1 MAKSIENKVVSLELD
16 DSKFSSKVEGVLKNV
31 TRLKEG
37 MNFKTSTTGLDGI
50 TPAAQNAAKGMNGLA
65 SSVKTVNTTI
75 SNTSTSASAATSSVG
90 AVAKQTSTNFTMLGG
105 AASVALGNI
114 ASKAIMAGGSILSS
128 FTFGPILDG
137 FREYENQLNA
147 VQTIQANTFSKGE
160 TVSTINAA
168 LDELNQY
175 ADKTIY
181 SFSEMTKNIGMFTSA
196 GVGLKESVSS
206 IKGLSNVAAMS
217 GASSAQ
223 AATAMYQ
230 LSQALSTGVVKLQD
244 WNSIVNAGMGGEQ
257 FQESL
262 KRTARTYG
270 VAVDEIIEKKGSF
283 RNSLQDGWLTSEIM
297 IETLAQY
304 TGDLSKEQLLNA
316 GYTEEQTEEIMKL
329 AETAND
335 AATKVKTF
343 GQLMDTVAES
353 LGSGWASL
361 FRTFFGDFERA
372 RTLWTGVSDVVNGG
386 ISAFFD
392 ALQGILDRWD
402 ELGGWYEWWYAL
414 MDLWKAASKPIFAI
428 GEAVKDVFT
437 GDAGAAL
444 FEFSK
449 FLHHEIANWLIMS
462 DQMASDIGR
471 VFKMVAQLVQPVIK
485 ALLGFGVAIG
495 QVVVAAVKIGLI
507 LIGGLLKPILRI
519 GAKISEIVDVFVN
532 WFSQMSGGIDILG
545 TLGSVLDT
553 IVGWVQSLVDWFVQL
568 TSLAITPFFNGIRTV
583 IEAVLP
589 PIGQF
594 FGVLRDA
601 AKNVFGPLIDGL
613 TGLGGSF
620 DAFLNDTS
628 SPFGKITRIVQ
639 DWGVSFYKTM
649 EGVAKEI
656 GPKWTNKV
664 KAFGDSIKPITEN
677 LGKALGTAVDNS
689 SKAFSNFWANSKPG
703 LLMAWN
709 QTLKAVSDSFKAFGD
724 KLKEVGDI
732 ISGFFAPQL
741 SAIKTFGKTISD
753 SFKNIGA
760 GLNFSS
766 AFAGVGAGFKSMMDS
781 FGPLGELVNAVVD
794 LFVKMGAVLSDLK
807 DRIFAGASESGSLLN
822 KVIGGFVQSTKSAFD
837 AFGILGGVLVTVVK
851 AFTSLATAV
860 GRTIAT
866 LVKGLTSGIG
876 AIKEFAASS
885 TAFGSFK
892 NNIGNAL
899 NSTGDMI
906 KDFWKGLGASLQS
919 ISLSDILSG
928 ALLGGGLGMGFK
940 TLQNLLGGFQ
950 KITDSASGLMGK
962 ISGVFGEL
970 KTALSTLTEAIK
982 AKTLRDIA
990 VSILILV
997 GALFVLA
1004 MLPADRLIQGAVAIG
1019 VLAKILTTALTSLF
1033 SIKTDLKKMSALF
1046 GAIFML
1052 SSALVMLS
1060 VATAILGSMDTKT
1073 LGQGLVAI
1081 GLMIEGM
1088 TRVAKKM
1095 ASAGKTMTAGIA
1107 ALIGMAMAIN
1117 MLILPITILGLL
1129 PTGAVVQGLIAVGLL
1144 MAGIALFIKML
1155 DEHKDTLGQMAGT
1168 ALVLNQFAGAVA
1180 VLAGV
1185 VAVLGS
1191 LPTGN
1196 LVQGLVGLAVVAGII
1211 AAVMWVMSET
1221 MSKIPPTAIAG
1232 AFAMLVIA
1240 GAMLLTAKALEQI
1253 GAIPWDALLVAAYKM
1268 GMVLTGMIVA
1278 ANMASESVFGAG
1290 AILLLAVAFRLLADA
1305 MLVLGNMDALTIQ
1318 MALIAIGGAML
1329 VLLGAA
1335 AIAELVVPG
1344 LIALTLAIAAI
1355 GAIVLGVIGGIT
1367 LLVMAFT
1374 AFISVISLA
1383 GPAIGTG
1390 IVAIAS
1396 GIAAGAAIIAAASPA
1411 IQAALIGVA
1420 NAFKN
1425 AAPALGEALKAL
1437 VKAFGPALVEL
1448 IKVAGN
1454 AIRQLCK
1461 EVIRTLA
1468 KQGPGLITAVID
1480 FLNEL
1485 MEQLVENMPDFLVN
1499 IFTMFD
1505 MLMAAIDGYLPTF
1518 VEHLL
1523 SWLTSVLDFLQALV
1537 PMVLDLL
1544 WGLIAGI
1551 LNTLADNIQPMV
1563 NAGVNLINAWLTG
1576 MASMAAGIIDAAFNA
1591 LITFINAFS
1600 NAIDQRGP
1608 ELKAAVNKLI
1618 TSIKNF
1624 IFGDVNDVAGAIGSH
1639 AMTIGKNIIDGI
1651 ERGINSAKN
1660 AVLNT
1665 MKNLANSCLDTVKSY
1680 LGIHSP
1686 SRKFAEVAK
1695 FMMLGMSKGLG
1706 DNEDLVYRDL
1716 KDISEKILDTMDL
1729 NMDYAPVIKPT
1740 VDTSEIQGL
1749 RDLDL
1754 SGVHASVIGSSVQNG
1769 SQMQQEIRALRED
1782 LKNNQTPTV
1791 FNQYNTS
1798 PKALDLNE
1806 IYRQTERQIDRM
1818 KRM

>member
-37 MNFKTSTTGLDGI
+37 MNFKTATTGLDGI
-50 TPAAQNAAKGMNGLA
+50 NPAAQNAAKGMNGLA
-65 SSVKTVNTTI
+65 TSVKNINTTI
-75 SNTSTSASAATSSVG
+75 NGASSGATASTANIG

-114 ASKAIMAGGSILSS
+114 AAKAITAGGSMLSS
-128 FTFGPILDG
+128 FAFGPILDG

-160 TVSTINAA
+160 TVATINAA

-283 RNSLQDGWLTSEIM
+283 RNSLADGWLTSEIM

-343 GQLMDTVAES
+343 AQLMDTVAES

-372 RTLWTGVSDVVNGG
+372 KTLWTGVSDVVNGG

-392 ALQGILDRWD
+392 AMQGILDRWD

-414 MDLWKAASKPIFAI
+414 GDLWTAVSKPLIAI
-428 GEAVKDVFT
+428 GKAVKDVFT

-471 VFKMVAQLVQPVIK
+471 VFKMVAQIIWPVVK

-495 QVVVAAVKIGLI
+495 QVVVAAIKIGLI
-507 LIGGLLKPILRI
+507 LVGALVKPLLQVGG
-519 GAKISEIVDVFVN
+519 KISEIIDVFAN
-532 WFSQMSGGIDILG
+532 WFGQMTGGIDILG
-545 TLGSVLDT
+545 ALGSILNTV
-553 IVGWVQSLVDWFVQL
+553 VGWVQSLADWFVQL
-568 TSLAITPFFNGIRTV
+568 TSVAIAPFFNGIRTV
-583 IEAVLP
+583 VEAILP
-589 PIGQF
+589 PIGEF
-594 FGVLRDA
+594 FGVLKDA
-601 AKNVFGPLIDGL
+601 VKNVFGPLIGGL

-620 DAFLNDTS
+620 EAFLNDTS
-628 SPFGKITRIVQ
+628 SPFGKITRIVT
-639 DWGVSFYKTM
+639 DWGISFYKTM

-656 GPKWTNKV
+656 GPKWSAKV

-677 LGKALGTAVDNS
+677 LGKGLGTAVSNA
-689 SKAFSNFWANSKPG
+689 SKALGSFWEESKPG
-703 LLMAWN
+703 LLLAWN
-709 QTLKAVSDSFKAFGD
+709 ETIKSVSEAFKRFGE
-724 KLKEVGDI
+724 KIKEVGDI
-732 ISGFFAPQL
+732 IAGFFGPQID
-741 SAIKTFGKTISD
+741 AVKNFGQAVSD
-753 SFKNIGA
+753 GFKRIGE
-760 GLNFSS
+760 GLTFSS
-766 AFAGVGAGFKSMMDS
+766 AFSGISNGFMTMIDS
-781 FGPLGELVNAVVD
+781 FGPLGDLIEIVVD
-794 LFVKMGAVLSDLK
+794 LFGKLGQTLK
-807 DRIFAGASESGSLLN
+807 NIKDNILEGVSTSGSTLN
-822 KVIGGFVQSTKSAFD
+822 KVLGGFAQTVRSAFD
-837 AFGILGGVLVTVVK
+837 AFGILGAVLVSVAK
-851 AFTSLATAV
+851 GFTALATAAM
-860 GRTIAT
+860 TAIST
-866 LVKGLTSGIG
+866 LIGGLTSGLS
-876 AIKEFAASS
+876 AIKDFAASS
-885 TAFGSFK
+885 DAFASFK
-892 NNIGNAL
+892 KNIGTSLKNV
-899 NSTGDMI
+899 GDMI
-906 KDFWKGLGASLQS
+906 YGFWIGLGDSLKKM
-919 ISLSDILSG
+919 SLSDILSG
-928 ALLGGGLGMGFK
+928 ALLGGGLAMGFK

-950 KITDSASGLMGK
+950 SITDSASGLMGK

-970 KTALSTLTEAIK
+970 KTALSSLTEAIK

-997 GALFVLA
+997 GALFILA
-1004 MLPADRLIQGAVAIG
+1004 MLPADKLIQGAIAIG
-1019 VLAKILTTALTSLF
+1019 VLAKILTTALNSLF
-1033 SIKTDLKKMSALF
+1033 AIKTDLKKMSALF
-1046 GAIFML
+1046 GALFML
-1052 SSALVMLS
+1052 SGALLVLS
-1060 VATAILGSMDTKT
+1060 IAVAIMGSMDVKT
-1073 LGQGLVAI
+1073 LGQGLIAI
-1081 GLMIEGM
+1081 GLMVEGM
-1088 TRVAKKM
+1088 ARVVDKM
-1095 ASAGKTMTAGIA
+1095 ASKEKKMVSGVA
-1107 ALIGMAMAIN
+1107 ALLGMAVAIN
-1117 MLILPITILGLL
+1117 LLVAPVALLGLL
-1129 PTGAVVQGLIAVGLL
+1129 PTGVITQGLIAVGLL
-1144 MAGIALFIKML
+1144 MAGIAAFVKYI
-1155 DEHKDTLGQMAGT
+1155 DDSKDSLGQMVGT
-1168 ALVLNQFAGAVA
+1168 AVVLNQLAGAIA

-1185 VAVLGS
+1185 VALLGTI
-1191 LPTGN
+1191 PTGTLIQGILGMATVMVMMVLTVN
-1196 LVQGLVGLAVVAGII
+1196 NIEVKSLTGVFSLVIMAGAMLI
-1211 AAVMWVMSET
+1211 AAKALEEIASMSWGDYL
-1221 MSKIPPTAIAG
+1221 SAVFRLG
-1232 AFAMLVIA
+1232 LVIA
-1240 GAMLLTAKALEQI
+1240 GLVYAANSAEASLEGVGAVALLAGAVLLLAGALSIIGGMSMEQI
-1253 GAIPWDALLVAAYKM
+1253 G
-1268 GMVLTGMIVA
+1268 T
-1278 ANMASESVFGAG
+1278 
-1290 AILLLAVAFRLLADA
+1290 
-1305 MLVLGNMDALTIQ
+1305 
-1318 MALIAIGGAML
+1318 ALIGLAGGL
-1329 VLLGAA
+1329 LILLGAA
-1335 AIAELVVPG
+1335 AIAQFVTPG
-1344 LIALTLAIAAI
+1344 LLALALAIAAI
-1355 GAIVLGVIGGIT
+1355 GATVVGVLAGIT
-1367 LLVMAFT
+1367 ILVMAFT
-1374 AFISVISLA
+1374 AFISVISMA

-1390 IVAIAS
+1390 MVAIAS

-1411 IQAALIGVA
+1411 IEAALVGVA
-1420 NAFKN
+1420 NAVRN
-1425 AAPALGEALKAL
+1425 AAPALGKALKAMI
-1437 VKAFGPALVEL
+1437 KALGPALVEL
-1448 IKVAGN
+1448 IKVLGDGV
-1454 AIRQLCK
+1454 RQLAI
-1461 EVIRTLA
+1461 ELIRIITE
-1468 KQGPGLITAVID
+1468 QGPGLIGAALGLVVSLLD
-1480 FLNEL
+1480 
-1485 MEQLVENMPDFLVN
+1485 QLVDNLPTILTRLFEIL
-1499 IFTMFD
+1499 D
-1505 MLMAAIDGYLPTF
+1505 MVLAAIDGYLPTF
-1518 VEHLL
+1518 AAHLL
-1523 SWLTSVLDFLQALV
+1523 SWLTSILDFLQQLTPLV
-1537 PMVLDLL
+1537 LQFVLNLV
-1544 WGLIAGI
+1544 ISI
-1551 LNTLADNIQPMV
+1551 INTLAENIPQMV
-1563 NAGVNLINAWLTG
+1563 EAGVNLINAWLTG

-1608 ELKAAVNKLI
+1608 ELKAAVNKLVN
-1618 TSIKNF
+1618 SIKNF
-1624 IFGDVNDVAGAIGSH
+1624 IFGDINNVAGDIGSH
-1639 AMTIGKNIIDGI
+1639 AMSIGRNIIDGI
-1651 ERGINSAKN
+1651 KNGINNAKN
-1660 AVLNT
+1660 AVLNV
-1665 MKNLANSCLDTVKSY
+1665 MRNLASSCLDTVKSF

-1706 DNEDLVYRDL
+1706 DNEDMVYRDL
-1716 KDISEKILDTMDL
+1716 KDISEKILDTMDV

-1740 VDTSEIQGL
+1740 VDTSEIQSL
-1749 RDLDL
+1749 RDLEL

-1769 SQMQQEIRALRED
+1769 SQMQQEIRALREE

-1806 IYRQTERQIDRM
+1806 IYRQTERQIERM
-1818 KRM
+1818 KRI

>member
-37 MNFKTSTTGLDGI
+37 MNFKTATTGLDGI
-50 TPAAQNAAKGMNGLA
+50 NPAAQNAAKGMNGLA
-65 SSVKTVNTTI
+65 TSVKNVNTTI
-75 SNTSTSASAATSSVG
+75 NGASSGATAGTANIG

-114 ASKAIMAGGSILSS
+114 ASKAIMAGGSMLSS
-128 FTFGPILDG
+128 FAFGPILDG

-160 TVSTINAA
+160 TVATINAA

-283 RNSLQDGWLTSEIM
+283 RNSLADGWLTSEIM

-343 GQLMDTVAES
+343 AQLMDTVAES

-372 RTLWTGVSDVVNGG
+372 KTLWTGVSDVVNGG

-392 ALQGILDRWD
+392 AMQGILDRWD

-414 MDLWKAASKPIFAI
+414 GDLWKAVSKPLIAI
-428 GEAVKDVFT
+428 GKAVKDVFT

-471 VFKMVAQLVQPVIK
+471 IFKMVAQIIWPVVK
-485 ALLGFGVAIG
+485 ALFGFGAAIG
-495 QVVVAAVKIGLI
+495 QVVIAAIKIGLI
-507 LIGGLLKPILRI
+507 LVGALVKPLLQVGG
-519 GAKISEIVDVFVN
+519 KISDIVDVFAN
-532 WFSQMSGGIDILG
+532 WFSQMTGGTDILG
-545 TLGSVLDT
+545 ALGSVLST
-553 IVGWVQSLVDWFVQL
+553 VVGWVQSLADWFVQL
-568 TSLAITPFFNGIRTV
+568 TSLAIAPFFNGIRTV

-589 PIGQF
+589 PIGEF
-594 FGVLRDA
+594 FGVLKDA
-601 AKNVFGPLIDGL
+601 VKNVFGPLVEGL

-628 SPFGKITRIVQ
+628 SPFGKITRIIQ
-639 DWGVSFYKTM
+639 DWGISFYKSM

-656 GPKWTNKV
+656 GPKWSAKV

-677 LGKALGTAVDNS
+677 LGKGLGTAVSNA
-689 SKAFSNFWANSKPG
+689 SKALGSFWEESKPG
-703 LLMAWN
+703 LLLAWN
-709 QTLKAVSDSFKAFGD
+709 ETIKSVSEAFKRFGE
-724 KLKEVGDI
+724 KIKEVGDI
-732 ISGFFAPQL
+732 IAGFFGPQID
-741 SAIKTFGKTISD
+741 AVKNFGQAVGD
-753 SFKNIGA
+753 GFKRIGE
-760 GLNFSS
+760 GLTFSS
-766 AFAGVGAGFKSMMDS
+766 AFSGISNGFMTMIDS
-781 FGPLGELVNAVVD
+781 FGPLGDLIEIVVD
-794 LFVKMGAVLSDLK
+794 LFGKLGQTLK
-807 DRIFAGASESGSLLN
+807 NIKDNILEGVSTSGSTLN
-822 KVIGGFVQSTKSAFD
+822 KVLGGFAQTVRSAFD
-837 AFGILGGVLVTVVK
+837 AFGILGAVLVSVAK
-851 AFTSLATAV
+851 GFTALATAAM
-860 GRTIAT
+860 TAIST
-866 LVKGLTSGIG
+866 LIGGLTSGLG
-876 AIKEFAASS
+876 AIKDFAASS
-885 TAFGSFK
+885 DAFASFK
-892 NNIGNAL
+892 KNIGTSLKNV
-899 NSTGDMI
+899 GDMI
-906 KDFWKGLGASLQS
+906 YGFWIGLGDSLKKM
-919 ISLSDILSG
+919 SLSDILSG
-928 ALLGGGLGMGFK
+928 ALLGGGLAMGFK

-950 KITDSASGLMGK
+950 SITDSASGLMGK

-970 KTALSTLTEAIK
+970 KTALSSLTEAIK

-997 GALFVLA
+997 GALFILA
-1004 MLPADRLIQGAVAIG
+1004 MLPADKLIQGAIAIG
-1019 VLAKILTTALTSLF
+1019 VLAKILTTALSSLF
-1033 SIKTDLKKMSALF
+1033 AIKTDLKKMSALF
-1046 GAIFML
+1046 GALFML
-1052 SSALVMLS
+1052 SGALLVLS
-1060 VATAILGSMDTKT
+1060 IAVAIMGSMDVKT
-1073 LGQGLVAI
+1073 LGQGLIAI
-1081 GLMIEGM
+1081 GLMVEGM
-1088 TRVAKKM
+1088 ARVVDKM
-1095 ASAGKTMTAGIA
+1095 ASKEKKMVSGVA
-1107 ALIGMAMAIN
+1107 ALLGMAVAIN
-1117 MLILPITILGLL
+1117 LLVAPVALLGLL
-1129 PTGAVVQGLIAVGLL
+1129 PTGVITQGLIAVGLL
-1144 MAGIALFIKML
+1144 MAGIAAFVKYI
-1155 DEHKDTLGQMAGT
+1155 DDSKDSLGQMVGT
-1168 ALVLNQFAGAVA
+1168 AVVLNQLAGAIA

-1185 VAVLGS
+1185 VALLGTI
-1191 LPTGN
+1191 PTGT
-1196 LVQGLVGLAVVAGII
+1196 LIQGILGM
-1211 AAVMWVMSET
+1211 AAVMVMMVLTVNNIEVKSLT
-1221 MSKIPPTAIAG
+1221 GVFSLVIMAG
-1232 AFAMLVIA
+1232 AMLIAAKALEEIASMSWGDYLSAVFRLGLVIA
-1240 GAMLLTAKALEQI
+1240 GLVYAANSAEASLEGVGAVALLAGAVLLLAGALSIIGGMSMEQI
-1253 GAIPWDALLVAAYKM
+1253 GNALL
-1268 GMVLTGMIVA
+1268 GL
-1278 ANMASESVFGAG
+1278 AG
-1290 AILLLAVAFRLLADA
+1290 
-1305 MLVLGNMDALTIQ
+1305 G
-1318 MALIAIGGAML
+1318 LII
-1329 VLLGAA
+1329 LLGAA
-1335 AIAELVVPG
+1335 AIAQFVTPG
-1344 LIALTLAIAAI
+1344 LLALALAIAAI
-1355 GAIVLGVIGGIT
+1355 GATVVGVLAGIT
-1367 LLVMAFT
+1367 ILVMAFT
-1374 AFISVISLA
+1374 AFISVISMA

-1390 IVAIAS
+1390 MVAIAS

-1411 IQAALIGVA
+1411 IEAALVGVA
-1420 NAFKN
+1420 NAVRN
-1425 AAPALGEALKAL
+1425 AAPALGKALKAMI
-1437 VKAFGPALVEL
+1437 KALGPALVEL
-1448 IKVAGN
+1448 IKVLGDGV
-1454 AIRQLCK
+1454 RQLAI
-1461 EVIRTLA
+1461 ELIRIITE
-1468 KQGPGLITAVID
+1468 QGPGLIGAALGLVVSLLD
-1480 FLNEL
+1480 
-1485 MEQLVENMPDFLVN
+1485 QLVDNLPTILTRLFEIL
-1499 IFTMFD
+1499 D
-1505 MLMAAIDGYLPTF
+1505 MVLAAIDGYLPTF
-1518 VEHLL
+1518 AAHLL
-1523 SWLTSVLDFLQALV
+1523 SWLTSILDFLQQLTPLV
-1537 PMVLDLL
+1537 LQFVLNLV
-1544 WGLIAGI
+1544 ISI
-1551 LNTLADNIQPMV
+1551 INTLAENIPQMV
-1563 NAGVNLINAWLTG
+1563 EAGVNLINAWLTG

-1608 ELKAAVNKLI
+1608 ELKAAVSKLVN
-1618 TSIKNF
+1618 SIKNF
-1624 IFGDVNDVAGAIGSH
+1624 IFGDINNVAGDIGSH
-1639 AMTIGKNIIDGI
+1639 AMSIGRNIIDGI
-1651 ERGINSAKN
+1651 VNGINNAKN
-1660 AVLNT
+1660 AVINL
-1665 MKNLANSCLDTVKSY
+1665 MRNLASSCLDTVKSF

-1706 DNEDLVYRDL
+1706 DNEDMVYRDL
-1716 KDISEKILDTMDL
+1716 KDISEKILDTMDV

-1740 VDTSEIQGL
+1740 VDTSEIQSL
-1749 RDLDL
+1749 RDLEL

-1769 SQMQQEIRALRED
+1769 SQMQQEIRALREE

-1806 IYRQTERQIDRM
+1806 IYRQTERQIERM
-1818 KRM
+1818 KRI

>member
-37 MNFKTSTTGLDGI
+37 MNFKTATTGLDGI
-50 TPAAQNAAKGMNGLA
+50 NPAAQNAAKGMNGLA
-65 SSVKTVNTTI
+65 TSVKNVNTTI
-75 SNTSTSASAATSSVG
+75 TGASSGATAGTANIG

-114 ASKAIMAGGSILSS
+114 ASKAIMAGGSMLSS
-128 FTFGPILDG
+128 FAFGPILDG

-160 TVSTINAA
+160 TVATINAA

-283 RNSLQDGWLTSEIM
+283 RNSLADGWLTSEIM

-343 GQLMDTVAES
+343 AQLMDTVAES

-372 RTLWTGVSDVVNGG
+372 KTLWTGVSDVVNGG

-392 ALQGILDRWD
+392 AMQGILDRWD

-414 MDLWKAASKPIFAI
+414 GDLWKAVSKPLIAI
-428 GEAVKDVFT
+428 GKAVKDVFT

-471 VFKMVAQLVQPVIK
+471 IFKMVAQIIWPVVK

-495 QVVVAAVKIGLI
+495 QVVVAAIKIGLI
-507 LIGGLLKPILRI
+507 LVGALVKPLLQVGG
-519 GAKISEIVDVFVN
+519 KISEIIDVFAN
-532 WFSQMSGGIDILG
+532 WFGQMTGGIDILG
-545 TLGSVLDT
+545 ALGSILNTV
-553 IVGWVQSLVDWFVQL
+553 VGWVQSLADWFVQL
-568 TSLAITPFFNGIRTV
+568 TSVAIAPFFNGIRTV

-589 PIGQF
+589 PIGEF
-594 FGVLRDA
+594 FGVLKDA
-601 AKNVFGPLIDGL
+601 AKNVFGPLIGGL

-620 DAFLNDTS
+620 EAFLNDTS
-628 SPFGKITRIVQ
+628 SPFGKITRIVT
-639 DWGVSFYKTM
+639 DWGISFYKTM

-656 GPKWTNKV
+656 GPKWSAKV

-677 LGKALGTAVDNS
+677 LGKGLGTAVSNA
-689 SKAFSNFWANSKPG
+689 SKALGSFWEESKPG
-703 LLMAWN
+703 LLLAWN
-709 QTLKAVSDSFKAFGD
+709 ETIKSVSEAFKRFGE
-724 KLKEVGDI
+724 KIKEVGDI
-732 ISGFFAPQL
+732 IAGFFGPQID
-741 SAIKTFGKTISD
+741 AVKNFGQAVGD
-753 SFKNIGA
+753 GFKRIGE
-760 GLNFSS
+760 GLTFSS
-766 AFAGVGAGFKSMMDS
+766 AFSGISNGFMTMIDS
-781 FGPLGELVNAVVD
+781 FGPLGDLIEIVVD
-794 LFVKMGAVLSDLK
+794 LFGKLGQTLK
-807 DRIFAGASESGSLLN
+807 NIKDNILEGVSTSGSTLN
-822 KVIGGFVQSTKSAFD
+822 KVLGGFAQTVRSAFD
-837 AFGILGGVLVTVVK
+837 AFGILGAVLVSVAK
-851 AFTSLATAV
+851 GFTALATAAM
-860 GRTIAT
+860 TAIST
-866 LVKGLTSGIG
+866 LIGGLTSGLG
-876 AIKEFAASS
+876 AIKDFAASS
-885 TAFGSFK
+885 DAFASFK
-892 NNIGNAL
+892 KNIGTSLKNV
-899 NSTGDMI
+899 GDMI
-906 KDFWKGLGASLQS
+906 YGFWIGLGDSLKKM
-919 ISLSDILSG
+919 SLSDILSG
-928 ALLGGGLGMGFK
+928 ALLGGGLAMGFK

-950 KITDSASGLMGK
+950 SITDSASGLMGK

-970 KTALSTLTEAIK
+970 KTALSSLTEAIK

-997 GALFVLA
+997 GALFILA
-1004 MLPADRLIQGAVAIG
+1004 MLPADKLIQGAIAIG
-1019 VLAKILTTALTSLF
+1019 VLAKILTTALSSLF
-1033 SIKTDLKKMSALF
+1033 AIKTDLKKMSALF
-1046 GAIFML
+1046 GALFML
-1052 SSALVMLS
+1052 SGALLVLS
-1060 VATAILGSMDTKT
+1060 IAVAIMGSMDVKT
-1073 LGQGLVAI
+1073 LGQGLIAI
-1081 GLMIEGM
+1081 GLMVEGM
-1088 TRVAKKM
+1088 ARVVDKM
-1095 ASAGKTMTAGIA
+1095 ASKEKKMVSGVA
-1107 ALIGMAMAIN
+1107 ALLGMAVAIN
-1117 MLILPITILGLL
+1117 LLVAPVALLGLL
-1129 PTGAVVQGLIAVGLL
+1129 PTGVITQGLIAVGLL
-1144 MAGIALFIKML
+1144 MAGIAAFVKYI
-1155 DEHKDTLGQMAGT
+1155 DDSKDSLGQMVGT
-1168 ALVLNQFAGAVA
+1168 AVVLNQLAGAIA

-1185 VAVLGS
+1185 VALLGTI
-1191 LPTGN
+1191 PTGT
-1196 LVQGLVGLAVVAGII
+1196 LIQGILGM
-1211 AAVMWVMSET
+1211 AAVMVMMVLTVNNIEVKSLT
-1221 MSKIPPTAIAG
+1221 GVFSLVIMAG
-1232 AFAMLVIA
+1232 AMLIAAKALEEIASMSWGDYLSAVFRLGLVIA
-1240 GAMLLTAKALEQI
+1240 GLVYAANSAEASLEGVGAVALLAGAVLLLAGALSIIGGMSMEQI
-1253 GAIPWDALLVAAYKM
+1253 G
-1268 GMVLTGMIVA
+1268 
-1278 ANMASESVFGAG
+1278 N
-1290 AILLLAVAFRLLADA
+1290 
-1305 MLVLGNMDALTIQ
+1305 
-1318 MALIAIGGAML
+1318 ALIGLAGGL
-1329 VLLGAA
+1329 LILLGAA
-1335 AIAELVVPG
+1335 AIAQFVTPG
-1344 LIALTLAIAAI
+1344 LLALALAIAAI
-1355 GAIVLGVIGGIT
+1355 GATVVGVLAGIT
-1367 LLVMAFT
+1367 ILVMAFT
-1374 AFISVISLA
+1374 AFISVISMA

-1390 IVAIAS
+1390 MVAIAS

-1411 IQAALIGVA
+1411 IEAALVGVA
-1420 NAFKN
+1420 NAVRN
-1425 AAPALGEALKAL
+1425 AAPALGKALKAL
-1437 VKAFGPALVEL
+1437 VKAFGPALVEF
-1448 IKVAGN
+1448 IKVVGDGVT
-1454 AIRQLCK
+1454 QLAT
-1461 EVIRTLA
+1461 ELIELIWA
-1468 KQGPGLITAVID
+1468 KGPSLIAAVIGIL
-1480 FLNEL
+1480 LNL
-1485 MEQLVENMPDFLVN
+1485 LNQIQQAMPTILVRL
-1499 IFTMFD
+1499 FTILD
-1505 MLMAAIDGYLPTF
+1505 MVLTAIDGYLPTF
-1518 VEHLL
+1518 AAHLL
-1523 SWLTSVLDFLQALV
+1523 SWLTSILDFLQQLTPLV
-1537 PMVLDLL
+1537 LQFVLNLV
-1544 WGLIAGI
+1544 ISI
-1551 LNTLADNIQPMV
+1551 INTLAENIPQMV
-1563 NAGVNLINAWLTG
+1563 EAGVNLINAWLTG

-1608 ELKAAVNKLI
+1608 ELKAAVSKLVN
-1618 TSIKNF
+1618 SIKNF
-1624 IFGDVNDVAGAIGSH
+1624 IFGDINNVAGDIGSH
-1639 AMTIGKNIIDGI
+1639 AMSIGRNIIDGI
-1651 ERGINSAKN
+1651 VNGINNAKN
-1660 AVLNT
+1660 AVINL
-1665 MKNLANSCLDTVKSY
+1665 MRNLASSCLDTVKSF

-1706 DNEDLVYRDL
+1706 DNEDMVYRDL
-1716 KDISEKILDTMDL
+1716 KDISEKILDTMDV

-1740 VDTSEIQGL
+1740 VDTSEIQSL
-1749 RDLDL
+1749 RDLEL

-1769 SQMQQEIRALRED
+1769 SQMQQEIRALREE

-1806 IYRQTERQIDRM
+1806 IYRQTERQIERM
-1818 KRM
+1818 KRI

>member
-37 MNFKTSTTGLDGI
+37 MNFKTATTGLDGI
-50 TPAAQNAAKGMNGLA
+50 NPAAQNAAKGMNGLA
-65 SSVKTVNTTI
+65 TSVKNVNTTI
-75 SNTSTSASAATSSVG
+75 NGASSGATASTANIG

-114 ASKAIMAGGSILSS
+114 ASKAIMAGGSMLTS
-128 FTFGPILDG
+128 FAFGPILDG

-160 TVSTINAA
+160 TVATINAA

-283 RNSLQDGWLTSEIM
+283 RNSLADGWLTSEIM

-316 GYTEEQTEEIMKL
+316 GYTEAQTEEIMKL

-343 GQLMDTVAES
+343 SQLMDTVAES

-392 ALQGILDRWD
+392 AMQGILDRWD

-414 MDLWKAASKPIFAI
+414 GDLWTAVSKPLIAI
-428 GEAVKDVFT
+428 GKAVKDVFT

-471 VFKMVAQLVQPVIK
+471 VFKMVAQIIWPVVK

-495 QVVVAAVKIGLI
+495 QVVVAAIKIGLI
-507 LIGGLLKPILRI
+507 LVGALVKPLLQVGG
-519 GAKISEIVDVFVN
+519 KISEIIDVFAN
-532 WFSQMSGGIDILG
+532 WFGQMTGGIDILG
-545 TLGSVLDT
+545 ALGSILNTV
-553 IVGWVQSLVDWFVQL
+553 VGWVQSLADWFVQL
-568 TSLAITPFFNGIRTV
+568 TSVAIAPFFNGIRTV
-583 IEAVLP
+583 VEAILP
-589 PIGQF
+589 PIGEF
-594 FGVLRDA
+594 FGVLKDA
-601 AKNVFGPLIDGL
+601 VKNVFGPLIGGL

-620 DAFLNDTS
+620 DAFLNDTA
-628 SPFGKITRIVQ
+628 SPFGKITRIVT
-639 DWGVSFYKTM
+639 DWGTSFYKTM

-656 GPKWTNKV
+656 GPKWSAKA
-664 KAFGDSIKPITEN
+664 KAFGESIKPITETFGKS
-677 LGKALGTAVDNS
+677 LGVSIGNASKALGS
-689 SKAFSNFWANSKPG
+689 FWEESKPG
-703 LLMAWN
+703 LLLAWN
-709 QTLKAVSDSFKAFGD
+709 ETIKSVSEAFKRFGE
-724 KLKEVGDI
+724 KIKEVGDI
-732 ISGFFAPQL
+732 IAGFFGPQID
-741 SAIKTFGKTISD
+741 AVKNFGQAVGD
-753 SFKNIGA
+753 GFKRIGE
-760 GLNFSS
+760 GLTFSS
-766 AFAGVGAGFKSMMDS
+766 AFSGISNGFMTMIDS
-781 FGPLGELVNAVVD
+781 FGPLGDLIEIVVD
-794 LFVKMGAVLSDLK
+794 LFGKLGQTLK
-807 DRIFAGASESGSLLN
+807 NIKDNILEGVSTSGSTLN
-822 KVIGGFVQSTKSAFD
+822 KVLGGFAQTVRSAFD
-837 AFGILGGVLVTVVK
+837 AFGILGAVLVSVAK
-851 AFTSLATAV
+851 GFTALATAAM
-860 GRTIAT
+860 TAIST
-866 LVKGLTSGIG
+866 LIGGLTSGLG
-876 AIKEFAASS
+876 AIKDFAASS
-885 TAFGSFK
+885 DAFASFK
-892 NNIGNAL
+892 KNIGTSLKNV
-899 NSTGDMI
+899 GDMI
-906 KDFWKGLGASLQS
+906 YGFWIGLGDSLKKM
-919 ISLSDILSG
+919 SLSDILSG
-928 ALLGGGLGMGFK
+928 ALLGGGLAMGFK

-950 KITDSASGLMGK
+950 SITDSASGLMGK

-970 KTALSTLTEAIK
+970 KTALSSLTEAIK

-997 GALFVLA
+997 GALFILA
-1004 MLPADRLIQGAVAIG
+1004 MLPADKLIQGAIAIG
-1019 VLAKILTTALTSLF
+1019 VLAKILTTALNSLF
-1033 SIKTDLKKMSALF
+1033 AIKTDLKKMSALF
-1046 GAIFML
+1046 GALFML
-1052 SSALVMLS
+1052 SGALLVLS
-1060 VATAILGSMDTKT
+1060 IAVAIMGSMDVKT
-1073 LGQGLVAI
+1073 LGQGLIAI
-1081 GLMIEGM
+1081 GLMVEGM
-1088 TRVAKKM
+1088 ARVVDKM
-1095 ASAGKTMTAGIA
+1095 ASKEKKMVSGVA
-1107 ALIGMAMAIN
+1107 ALLGMAVAIN
-1117 MLILPITILGLL
+1117 LLVAPVALLGLL
-1129 PTGAVVQGLIAVGLL
+1129 PTGVITQGLIAVGLL
-1144 MAGIALFIKML
+1144 MAGIAAFVKYI
-1155 DEHKDTLGQMAGT
+1155 DDSKDSLGQMVGT
-1168 ALVLNQFAGAVA
+1168 AVVLNQLAGAIA

-1185 VAVLGS
+1185 VALLGTIPTDNLIQGILGMASVMAIMVLSVNNIEVES
-1191 LPTGN
+1191 LTGVFS
-1196 LVQGLVGLAVVAGII
+1196 LVIMAGAMLIAAKALKEIASMSWGDYLSAVVRLG
-1211 AAVMWVMSET
+1211 
-1221 MSKIPPTAIAG
+1221 
-1232 AFAMLVIA
+1232 LVIA
-1240 GAMLLTAKALEQI
+1240 GLVYAANSAEASLEGVGAVALLAGAVLLLAGALSIIGGMSMEQI
-1253 GAIPWDALLVAAYKM
+1253 G
-1268 GMVLTGMIVA
+1268 
-1278 ANMASESVFGAG
+1278 N
-1290 AILLLAVAFRLLADA
+1290 
-1305 MLVLGNMDALTIQ
+1305 
-1318 MALIAIGGAML
+1318 ALIGLAGGL
-1329 VLLGAA
+1329 LILLGAA
-1335 AIAELVVPG
+1335 AIAEYVAPG
-1344 LIALTLAIAAI
+1344 LLALALAIAAI
-1355 GAIVLGVIGGIT
+1355 GATVIGVLAGIT
-1367 LLVMAFT
+1367 ILVMAFT
-1374 AFISVISLA
+1374 AFISVISMA

-1390 IVAIAS
+1390 MVAIAS

-1411 IQAALIGVA
+1411 IEAALVGVA
-1420 NAFKN
+1420 NAVRN
-1425 AAPALGEALKAL
+1425 AAPALGKALKAL
-1437 VKAFGPALVEL
+1437 VKAFGPALVEF
-1448 IKVAGN
+1448 IKVVGDGVT
-1454 AIRQLCK
+1454 QLAT
-1461 EVIRTLA
+1461 ELIELIWA
-1468 KQGPGLITAVID
+1468 KGPSLIAAVIGIL
-1480 FLNEL
+1480 LNL
-1485 MEQLVENMPDFLVN
+1485 LDQIQQAMPTILVRL
-1499 IFTMFD
+1499 FTILD
-1505 MLMAAIDGYLPTF
+1505 MVLAAIDGYLPTF
-1518 VEHLL
+1518 AAHLL
-1523 SWLTSVLDFLQALV
+1523 SWLTSILDFLQQLTPLV
-1537 PMVLDLL
+1537 LQFVLNLV
-1544 WGLIAGI
+1544 ISI
-1551 LNTLADNIQPMV
+1551 INTLAENIPQMV
-1563 NAGVNLINAWLTG
+1563 TAGVNLINAWLTG

-1608 ELKAAVNKLI
+1608 ELKAAVSKLI

-1624 IFGDVNDVAGAIGSH
+1624 IFGDVNAVAGDIGSH
-1639 AMTIGKNIIDGI
+1639 AMSIGHNIIDGI
-1651 ERGINSAKN
+1651 KNGINNAKN
-1660 AVLNT
+1660 AVLNV
-1665 MKNLANSCLDTVKSY
+1665 MRNLASSCLDTVKSF

-1706 DNEDLVYRDL
+1706 DNEDMVYRDL
-1716 KDISEKILDTMDL
+1716 KDISEKILDTMDV

-1740 VDTSEIQGL
+1740 VDTSEIQSL
-1749 RDLDL
+1749 RDLEL

-1769 SQMQQEIRALRED
+1769 SQMQQEIRALREE

-1806 IYRQTERQIDRM
+1806 IYRQTERQIERM
-1818 KRM
+1818 KRI

>member
-37 MNFKTSTTGLDGI
+37 MNFKTATTGLDGI
-50 TPAAQNAAKGMNGLA
+50 NPAAQNAAKGMNGLA
-65 SSVKTVNTTI
+65 TSVKNVNTTI
-75 SNTSTSASAATSSVG
+75 TGASSGATASTANIG

-114 ASKAIMAGGSILSS
+114 ASKAIMAGGSMLTS
-128 FTFGPILDG
+128 FAFGPILDG

-160 TVSTINAA
+160 TVATINAA

-270 VAVDEIIEKKGSF
+270 VAVDEIIEAKGSF
-283 RNSLQDGWLTSEIM
+283 RNSLADGWLTSEIM

-316 GYTEEQTEEIMKL
+316 GYTEEQTEQIMKL

-343 GQLMDTVAES
+343 SQLMDTVAES

-392 ALQGILDRWD
+392 AMQGILDRWD

-414 MDLWKAASKPIFAI
+414 GDLWTAVSKPLIAI
-428 GEAVKDVFT
+428 GKAVKDVFT

-444 FEFSK
+444 FQFSK

-471 VFKMVAQLVQPVIK
+471 IFKMVAQIIWPVVK
-485 ALLGFGVAIG
+485 ALFGFGVAIG
-495 QVVVAAVKIGLI
+495 QVVVAAIKIGLI
-507 LIGGLLKPILRI
+507 LVGALVKPLLQVGG
-519 GAKISEIVDVFVN
+519 KISEIIDVFAN
-532 WFSQMSGGIDILG
+532 WFGQMTGGIDILG
-545 TLGSVLDT
+545 ALGSILSTV
-553 IVGWVQSLVDWFVQL
+553 VGWVQSLADWFVQL
-568 TSLAITPFFNGIRTV
+568 TSVAIAPFFNGIRTV

-589 PIGQF
+589 PIGEF
-594 FGVLRDA
+594 FGVLKDA
-601 AKNVFGPLIDGL
+601 AKNVFGPLIGGL

-620 DAFLNDTS
+620 EAFLNDTS
-628 SPFGKITRIVQ
+628 SPFGKITKIVQ
-639 DWGVSFYKTM
+639 DWGVSFYKSM

-656 GPKWTNKV
+656 GPKWSAKV

-677 LGKALGTAVDNS
+677 LGKGLGTAVQNA
-689 SKAFSNFWANSKPG
+689 SKALGAFWEESKPG
-703 LLMAWN
+703 LLLAWN
-709 QTLKAVSDSFKAFGD
+709 ETIKSVSEAFKRFGE
-724 KLKEVGDI
+724 KIKEVGDVI
-732 ISGFFAPQL
+732 ADFFGPQIDAVKNFGQAVGDGF
-741 SAIKTFGKTISD
+741 KR
-753 SFKNIGA
+753 IGE
-760 GLNFSS
+760 GLTFSS
-766 AFAGVGAGFKSMMDS
+766 AFSGISNGFMMMIDS
-781 FGPLGELVNAVVD
+781 FGPLGDLIEIIVD
-794 LFVKMGAVLSDLK
+794 LFGKLGQTLK
-807 DRIFAGASESGSLLN
+807 NIKDNILEGVSTSGSTLN
-822 KVIGGFVQSTKSAFD
+822 KVLGGFAQTVRSAFD
-837 AFGILGGVLVTVVK
+837 AFGILGAVLVSVAK
-851 AFTSLATAV
+851 GFTALATAAM
-860 GRTIAT
+860 TAIST
-866 LVKGLTSGIG
+866 LIGGLTSGLG
-876 AIKEFAASS
+876 AIKDFAASS
-885 TAFGSFK
+885 DAFASFK
-892 NNIGNAL
+892 KNIGTSLKNV
-899 NSTGDMI
+899 GDMI
-906 KDFWKGLGASLQS
+906 YGFWIGLGDSLKKM
-919 ISLSDILSG
+919 SLSDILSG
-928 ALLGGGLGMGFK
+928 ALLGGGLAMGFK

-950 KITDSASGLMGK
+950 SITDSASGLMGK

-970 KTALSTLTEAIK
+970 KTALSSLTEAIK

-997 GALFVLA
+997 GALFILA
-1004 MLPADRLIQGAVAIG
+1004 MLPADKLIQGAIAIG
-1019 VLAKILTTALTSLF
+1019 VLAKILTTALSSLF
-1033 SIKTDLKKMSALF
+1033 AIKTDLKKMSALF
-1046 GAIFML
+1046 GALFML
-1052 SSALVMLS
+1052 SGALLVLS
-1060 VATAILGSMDTKT
+1060 IAVAIMGSMDVKT
-1073 LGQGLVAI
+1073 LGQGLIAI
-1081 GLMIEGM
+1081 GLMVEGM
-1088 TRVAKKM
+1088 ARVVDKLASKEKKM
-1095 ASAGKTMTAGIA
+1095 VSGVA
-1107 ALIGMAMAIN
+1107 ALLGMAVAIN
-1117 MLILPITILGLL
+1117 LLVAPVALLGLL
-1129 PTGAVVQGLIAVGLL
+1129 PTGVITQGLIAVGLL
-1144 MAGIALFIKML
+1144 MAGIAAFVKYI
-1155 DEHKDTLGQMAGT
+1155 DDSKDSLGQMVGT
-1168 ALVLNQFAGAVA
+1168 AVVLNQLAGAIA

-1185 VAVLGS
+1185 VALLGTI
-1191 LPTGN
+1191 PTGT
-1196 LVQGLVGLAVVAGII
+1196 LIQGILGM
-1211 AAVMWVMSET
+1211 AAVMVMMVLTVNNIEVKSLT
-1221 MSKIPPTAIAG
+1221 GVFSLVIMAG
-1232 AFAMLVIA
+1232 AMLIAAKALEEIASMSWGDYLSAVFRLGLVIA
-1240 GAMLLTAKALEQI
+1240 GLVYAANSAEASLEGVGAVALLAGAVLLLAGALSIIGGMSMEQI
-1253 GAIPWDALLVAAYKM
+1253 GNALL
-1268 GMVLTGMIVA
+1268 GL
-1278 ANMASESVFGAG
+1278 AG
-1290 AILLLAVAFRLLADA
+1290 
-1305 MLVLGNMDALTIQ
+1305 G
-1318 MALIAIGGAML
+1318 LII
-1329 VLLGAA
+1329 LLGAA
-1335 AIAELVVPG
+1335 AIAQFVTPG
-1344 LIALTLAIAAI
+1344 LLALALAIAAI
-1355 GAIVLGVIGGIT
+1355 GATVVGVLAGIT
-1367 LLVMAFT
+1367 ILVMAFT
-1374 AFISVISLA
+1374 AFISVISMA

-1390 IVAIAS
+1390 MVAIAS

-1411 IQAALIGVA
+1411 IEAALVGVA
-1420 NAFKN
+1420 NAVRN
-1425 AAPALGEALKAL
+1425 AAPALGKALKAL
-1437 VKAFGPALVEL
+1437 VKAFGPALVEF
-1448 IKVAGN
+1448 IKVVGDGVT
-1454 AIRQLCK
+1454 QLAT
-1461 EVIRTLA
+1461 ELIELIWA
-1468 KQGPGLITAVID
+1468 KGPSLIAAVIGIL
-1480 FLNEL
+1480 LNL
-1485 MEQLVENMPDFLVN
+1485 LNQIQQAMPTILVRL
-1499 IFTMFD
+1499 FTILD
-1505 MLMAAIDGYLPTF
+1505 MVLTAIDGYLPTF
-1518 VEHLL
+1518 AAHLL
-1523 SWLTSVLDFLQALV
+1523 SWLTSILDFLQQLTPLV
-1537 PMVLDLL
+1537 LQFVLNLV
-1544 WGLIAGI
+1544 ISI
-1551 LNTLADNIQPMV
+1551 INTLAENIPQMV
-1563 NAGVNLINAWLTG
+1563 TAGVNLINAWLTG

-1608 ELKAAVNKLI
+1608 ELKAAVSKLI

-1624 IFGDVNDVAGAIGSH
+1624 IFGDVNAVAGDIGSH
-1639 AMTIGKNIIDGI
+1639 AMSIGTNIIDGI
-1651 ERGINSAKN
+1651 KRGINGAKD

-1665 MKNLANSCLDTVKSY
+1665 MRNLASSCLDTVKSF

-1706 DNEDLVYRDL
+1706 DNEDMVYRDL
-1716 KDISEKILDTMDL
+1716 KDISDKILDTMDV

-1740 VDTSEIQGL
+1740 VDTSEIQSL
-1749 RDLDL
+1749 RDLEL

-1769 SQMQQEIRALRED
+1769 SQMQQEIRALREE

>member
-37 MNFKTSTTGLDGI
+37 MNFKTATTGLDGI
-50 TPAAQNAAKGMNGLA
+50 NPAAQNAAKGMNGLA
-65 SSVKTVNTTI
+65 TSVKNVNTTI
-75 SNTSTSASAATSSVG
+75 TGASSGATAGTANIG

-114 ASKAIMAGGSILSS
+114 ASKAIMAGGSMLSS
-128 FTFGPILDG
+128 FAFGPILDG

-160 TVSTINAA
+160 TVATINAA

-283 RNSLQDGWLTSEIM
+283 RNSLADGWLTSEIM

-343 GQLMDTVAES
+343 AQLMDTVAES

-372 RTLWTGVSDVVNGG
+372 KTLWTGVSDVVNGG

-392 ALQGILDRWD
+392 AMQGILDRWD
-402 ELGGWYEWWYAL
+402 ALGGWYEWWYAL

-437 GDAGAAL
+437 GDAGGAL
-444 FEFSK
+444 FAFSK

-471 VFKMVAQLVQPVIK
+471 IFKMVAQIIWPVVK

-495 QVVVAAVKIGLI
+495 QVVVAAIKIGLI
-507 LIGGLLKPILRI
+507 LVGALVKPLLQVGG
-519 GAKISEIVDVFVN
+519 KISEIIDVFAN
-532 WFSQMSGGIDILG
+532 WFGQMTGGIDILG
-545 TLGSVLDT
+545 ALGSILNTV
-553 IVGWVQSLVDWFVQL
+553 VGWVQSLADWFVQL
-568 TSLAITPFFNGIRTV
+568 TSVAIAPFFNGIRTV

-589 PIGQF
+589 PIGEF
-594 FGVLRDA
+594 FGVLKDA
-601 AKNVFGPLIDGL
+601 AKNVFGPLIGGL

-620 DAFLNDTS
+620 EAFLNDTS
-628 SPFGKITRIVQ
+628 SPFGKITRIVT
-639 DWGVSFYKTM
+639 DWGISFYKTM

-656 GPKWTNKV
+656 GPKWSAKV

-677 LGKALGTAVDNS
+677 LGKGLGTAVSNA
-689 SKAFSNFWANSKPG
+689 SKALGSFWEESKPG
-703 LLMAWN
+703 LLLAWN
-709 QTLKAVSDSFKAFGD
+709 ETIKSVSEAFKRFGE
-724 KLKEVGDI
+724 KIKEVGDI
-732 ISGFFAPQL
+732 IAGFFGPQID
-741 SAIKTFGKTISD
+741 AVKNFGQAVGD
-753 SFKNIGA
+753 GFKRIGE
-760 GLNFSS
+760 GLTFSS
-766 AFAGVGAGFKSMMDS
+766 AFSGISNGFMTMIDS
-781 FGPLGELVNAVVD
+781 FGPLGDLIEIVVD
-794 LFVKMGAVLSDLK
+794 LFGKLGQTLK
-807 DRIFAGASESGSLLN
+807 NIKDNILEGVSTSGSTLN
-822 KVIGGFVQSTKSAFD
+822 KVLGGFAQTVRSAFD
-837 AFGILGGVLVTVVK
+837 AFGILGAVLVSVAK
-851 AFTSLATAV
+851 GFTALATAAM
-860 GRTIAT
+860 TAIST
-866 LVKGLTSGIG
+866 LIGGLTSGLG
-876 AIKEFAASS
+876 AIKDFAASS
-885 TAFGSFK
+885 DAFASFK
-892 NNIGNAL
+892 KNIGISLKNV
-899 NSTGDMI
+899 GDMI
-906 KDFWKGLGASLQS
+906 YGFWIGLGDSLKKM
-919 ISLSDILSG
+919 SLSDILSG
-928 ALLGGGLGMGFK
+928 ALLGGGLAMGFK

-950 KITDSASGLMGK
+950 SITDSASGLMGK

-970 KTALSTLTEAIK
+970 KTALSSLTEAIK

-997 GALFVLA
+997 GALFILA
-1004 MLPADRLIQGAVAIG
+1004 MLPADKLIQGAIAIG
-1019 VLAKILTTALTSLF
+1019 VLAKILTTALSSLF
-1033 SIKTDLKKMSALF
+1033 AIKTDLKKMSALF
-1046 GAIFML
+1046 GALFML
-1052 SSALVMLS
+1052 SGALLILS
-1060 VATAILGSMDTKT
+1060 IAVAIMGSMDVKT
-1073 LGQGLVAI
+1073 LGQGLIAI
-1081 GLMIEGM
+1081 GLMVEGM
-1088 TRVAKKM
+1088 ARVVDKM
-1095 ASAGKTMTAGIA
+1095 ASKEKKMVSGVA
-1107 ALIGMAMAIN
+1107 ALLGMAVAIN
-1117 MLILPITILGLL
+1117 LLVAPVALLGLL
-1129 PTGAVVQGLIAVGLL
+1129 PTGVITQGLIAVGLL
-1144 MAGIALFIKML
+1144 MAGIATFVKYI
-1155 DEHKDTLGQMAGT
+1155 DDSKDSLGQMVGT
-1168 ALVLNQFAGAVA
+1168 AVVLNQLAGAIA

-1185 VAVLGS
+1185 VALLGTI
-1191 LPTGN
+1191 PTGT
-1196 LVQGLVGLAVVAGII
+1196 LIQGILGM
-1211 AAVMWVMSET
+1211 AAVMVMMVLTVNNIEVKSLT
-1221 MSKIPPTAIAG
+1221 GVFSLVIMAG
-1232 AFAMLVIA
+1232 AMLIAAKALEEIASMSWGDYLSAVFRLGLVIA
-1240 GAMLLTAKALEQI
+1240 GLVYAANSAEASLEDVGAVALLAGAVLLLAGALSIIGGMSMEQI
-1253 GAIPWDALLVAAYKM
+1253 GNALL
-1268 GMVLTGMIVA
+1268 GLTG
-1278 ANMASESVFGAG
+1278 G
-1290 AILLLAVAFRLLADA
+1290 
-1305 MLVLGNMDALTIQ
+1305 
-1318 MALIAIGGAML
+1318 LII
-1329 VLLGAA
+1329 LLGAA
-1335 AIAELVVPG
+1335 AIAQFVTPG
-1344 LIALTLAIAAI
+1344 LLALALAIAAI
-1355 GAIVLGVIGGIT
+1355 GATVVGVLAGIT
-1367 LLVMAFT
+1367 ILVMAFT
-1374 AFISVISLA
+1374 AFISVISMA

-1390 IVAIAS
+1390 MVAIAS

-1411 IQAALIGVA
+1411 IEAALVGVA
-1420 NAFKN
+1420 NAVRN
-1425 AAPALGEALKAL
+1425 AAPALGKALKAMI
-1437 VKAFGPALVEL
+1437 KALGPALVEL
-1448 IKVAGN
+1448 IKVLGDGV
-1454 AIRQLCK
+1454 RQLAI
-1461 EVIRTLA
+1461 ELIRIITE
-1468 KQGPGLITAVID
+1468 QGPGLIGAALGLVVSLLD
-1480 FLNEL
+1480 
-1485 MEQLVENMPDFLVN
+1485 QLVDNLPTILTRLFEIL
-1499 IFTMFD
+1499 D
-1505 MLMAAIDGYLPTF
+1505 MVLAAIDGYLPTF
-1518 VEHLL
+1518 AAHLL
-1523 SWLTSVLDFLQALV
+1523 SWLTSILDFLQQLTPLV
-1537 PMVLDLL
+1537 LQFVLNLV
-1544 WGLIAGI
+1544 ISI
-1551 LNTLADNIQPMV
+1551 INTLAENIPQMV
-1563 NAGVNLINAWLTG
+1563 EAGVNLINAWLTG

-1608 ELKAAVNKLI
+1608 ELKAAVSKLVN
-1618 TSIKNF
+1618 SIKNF
-1624 IFGDVNDVAGAIGSH
+1624 IFGDINNVAGDIGSH
-1639 AMTIGKNIIDGI
+1639 AMSIGRNIIDGI
-1651 ERGINSAKN
+1651 VNGINNAKN
-1660 AVLNT
+1660 AVINL
-1665 MKNLANSCLDTVKSY
+1665 MRNLASSCLDTVKSF

-1706 DNEDLVYRDL
+1706 DNEDMVYRDL
-1716 KDISEKILDTMDL
+1716 KDISEKILDTMDV

-1740 VDTSEIQGL
+1740 VDTSEIQSL
-1749 RDLDL
+1749 RDLEL

-1769 SQMQQEIRALRED
+1769 SQMQQEIRALREE

-1806 IYRQTERQIDRM
+1806 IYRQTERQIERM
-1818 KRM
+1818 KRI

>member
-37 MNFKTSTTGLDGI
+37 MNFKTATTGLDGI
-50 TPAAQNAAKGMNGLA
+50 NPAAQNAAKGMNGLA
-65 SSVKTVNTTI
+65 SSVKNVNTTI
-75 SNTSTSASAATSSVG
+75 NGASSGATASTANVG

-114 ASKAIMAGGSILSS
+114 AAKAITAGGSMLSS
-128 FTFGPILDG
+128 FAFGPILDG

-160 TVSTINAA
+160 TVATINAA

-283 RNSLQDGWLTSEIM
+283 RNSLADGWLTSEIM

-343 GQLMDTVAES
+343 AQLMDTVAES

-372 RTLWTGVSDVVNGG
+372 KTLWTGVSDVVNGG

-392 ALQGILDRWD
+392 AMQGILDRWD

-414 MDLWKAASKPIFAI
+414 GDLWKAVSKPLIAI
-428 GEAVKDVFT
+428 GKAVKDVFT

-471 VFKMVAQLVQPVIK
+471 IFKMVAQIIWPVVK
-485 ALLGFGVAIG
+485 ALFGFGAAIG
-495 QVVVAAVKIGLI
+495 QVVVAAIKIGLI
-507 LIGGLLKPILRI
+507 LVGALVKPLLQVGG
-519 GAKISEIVDVFVN
+519 KISEIIDVFAN
-532 WFSQMSGGIDILG
+532 WFSQMTGGMDILG
-545 TLGSVLDT
+545 ALGSVLST
-553 IVGWVQSLVDWFVQL
+553 VVGWVQSLADWFVQL
-568 TSLAITPFFNGIRTV
+568 TSLAIAPFFNGIRTV
-583 IEAVLP
+583 VEAVLP
-589 PIGQF
+589 PIGEF
-594 FGVLRDA
+594 FGVLKDA
-601 AKNVFGPLIDGL
+601 VKNVFGPLVEGL

-628 SPFGKITRIVQ
+628 SPFGKITKIVQ
-639 DWGVSFYKTM
+639 DWGISFYKSM

-656 GPKWTNKV
+656 GPKWSAKV

-677 LGKALGTAVDNS
+677 LGKGLGTAVQNA
-689 SKAFSNFWANSKPG
+689 SKALGAFWEESKPG
-703 LLMAWN
+703 LLLAWN
-709 QTLKAVSDSFKAFGD
+709 ETIKSVSEAFKRFGE
-724 KLKEVGDI
+724 KIKEVGDI
-732 ISGFFAPQL
+732 IAGFFGPQID
-741 SAIKTFGKTISD
+741 AIKNFGQAVGD
-753 SFKNIGA
+753 SFKRIGE
-760 GLNFSS
+760 GFSFSS
-766 AFAGVGAGFKSMMDS
+766 AFSGISDGFMTMIDS
-781 FGPLGELVNAVVD
+781 FGPLGDLIEIVVELFGK
-794 LFVKMGAVLSDLK
+794 LGGALK
-807 DRIFAGASESGSLLN
+807 NIKDNIVGGVSTSGSMLN
-822 KVIGGFVQSTKSAFD
+822 KLLGGFAQTVRSAFD
-837 AFGILGGVLVTVVK
+837 AFGILGAVLVSVAK
-851 AFTSLATAV
+851 GFTALATAAM
-860 GRTIAT
+860 TAIST
-866 LVKGLTSGIG
+866 LIGGLTSGLG
-876 AIKEFAASS
+876 AIKDFAASS
-885 TAFGSFK
+885 DAFGSFK
-892 NNIGNAL
+892 KNIGTAL
-899 NSTGDMI
+899 SNVGYMI
-906 KDFWKGLGASLQS
+906 HDFWIGLGDSLKS
-919 ISLSDILSG
+919 MSLSDILTG

-950 KITDSASGLMGK
+950 SITDSASGLMGK

-997 GALFVLA
+997 GALFILA
-1004 MLPADRLIQGAVAIG
+1004 MLPADKLIQGAIAIG
-1019 VLAKILTTALTSLF
+1019 VLAKILTTALASLF
-1033 SIKTDLKKMSALF
+1033 AIKTDLKKMSALF
-1046 GAIFML
+1046 GALFML
-1052 SSALVMLS
+1052 SGALLVLS
-1060 VATAILGSMDTKT
+1060 IAVAIMGSMDVKT

-1088 TRVAKKM
+1088 KRVVDKLASSEKKM
-1095 ASAGKTMTAGIA
+1095 VSGVA
-1107 ALIGMAMAIN
+1107 ALLGMAIAIN
-1117 MLILPITILGLL
+1117 LLVAPVALLGLL
-1129 PTGAVVQGLIAVGLL
+1129 PTGTLIQGLVAVGLL
-1144 MAGIALFIKML
+1144 MAGIAAFVKYI
-1155 DEHKDTLGQMAGT
+1155 DDSKDSLGQMVGT
-1168 ALVLNQFAGAVA
+1168 AVVLNQLAGAIA

-1185 VAVLGS
+1185 VALLGMI
-1191 LPTGN
+1191 PTGT
-1196 LVQGLVGLAVVAGII
+1196 LIQGILGM
-1211 AAVMWVMSET
+1211 AAVMVMMVLTVNNIEVKSLT
-1221 MSKIPPTAIAG
+1221 GVFSLVIMAG
-1232 AFAMLVIA
+1232 AMLIAAKALEEIASMSWGDYLSAVFRLGLVIA
-1240 GAMLLTAKALEQI
+1240 GLVYAANSAEASLEGVGAVALLAGAVLLLAGALSIIGGMSMEQI
-1253 GAIPWDALLVAAYKM
+1253 G
-1268 GMVLTGMIVA
+1268 T
-1278 ANMASESVFGAG
+1278 
-1290 AILLLAVAFRLLADA
+1290 
-1305 MLVLGNMDALTIQ
+1305 
-1318 MALIAIGGAML
+1318 ALIGLAGGL
-1329 VLLGAA
+1329 LILLGAA
-1335 AIAELVVPG
+1335 AIAQFVTPG
-1344 LIALTLAIAAI
+1344 LLALALAIAAI
-1355 GAIVLGVIGGIT
+1355 GATVVGVLAGIT
-1367 LLVMAFT
+1367 ILVMAFT
-1374 AFISVISLA
+1374 AFISVISMA

-1390 IVAIAS
+1390 MVAIAS

-1411 IQAALIGVA
+1411 IEAALVGVA
-1420 NAFKN
+1420 NAVRN
-1425 AAPALGEALKAL
+1425 AAPALGKALKAMI
-1437 VKAFGPALVEL
+1437 KALGPALVEL
-1448 IKVAGN
+1448 IKVLGDGV
-1454 AIRQLCK
+1454 RQLAI
-1461 EVIRTLA
+1461 ELIRIITE
-1468 KQGPGLITAVID
+1468 QGPGLIGAALGLVVSLLD
-1480 FLNEL
+1480 
-1485 MEQLVENMPDFLVN
+1485 QLVDNLPTILTRLFEIL
-1499 IFTMFD
+1499 D
-1505 MLMAAIDGYLPTF
+1505 MVLAAIDGYLPTF
-1518 VEHLL
+1518 AAHLL
-1523 SWLTSVLDFLQALV
+1523 SWLTSILDFLQQLTPLV
-1537 PMVLDLL
+1537 LQFVLNLV
-1544 WGLIAGI
+1544 ISI
-1551 LNTLADNIQPMV
+1551 INTLAENIPQMV
-1563 NAGVNLINAWLTG
+1563 EAGVNLINAWLTG

-1608 ELKAAVNKLI
+1608 ELKAAVSKLI
-1618 TSIKNF
+1618 NSIKNF
-1624 IFGDVNDVAGAIGSH
+1624 IFGDINNVAGDIGSH
-1639 AMTIGKNIIDGI
+1639 AMSIGRNIIDGI
-1651 ERGINSAKN
+1651 VNGINNAKN
-1660 AVLNT
+1660 AVLNV
-1665 MKNLANSCLDTVKSY
+1665 MYNLASSCLDTVKSF

-1706 DNEDLVYRDL
+1706 DNEDMVYRDL
-1716 KDISEKILDTMDL
+1716 KDISEKILDTMDV

-1740 VDTSEIQGL
+1740 VDTSEIQSL
-1749 RDLDL
+1749 RDLEL

-1769 SQMQQEIRALRED
+1769 SQMQQEIRALREE

-1806 IYRQTERQIDRM
+1806 IYRQTERQIERM
-1818 KRM
+1818 KRI

>member
-37 MNFKTSTTGLDGI
+37 MNFKTATTGLDGI
-50 TPAAQNAAKGMNGLA
+50 NPAAQNAAKGMNGLA
-65 SSVKTVNTTI
+65 TSVKNVNTTI
-75 SNTSTSASAATSSVG
+75 NGASSGATASTANIG

-114 ASKAIMAGGSILSS
+114 AAKAITAGGSMLSS
-128 FTFGPILDG
+128 FAFGPILDG

-160 TVSTINAA
+160 TVATINAA

-270 VAVDEIIEKKGSF
+270 VEVDAMIDKTGSF
-283 RNSLQDGWLTSEIM
+283 RNSLAQGWLTSEIM

-316 GYTEEQTEEIMKL
+316 GYTSEQADEIMKL

-343 GQLMDTVAES
+343 AQLMDTVAES

-428 GEAVKDVFT
+428 GQAIKDVFD
-437 GDAGAAL
+437 GDAGGAL
-444 FEFSK
+444 FAFSK
-449 FLHHEIANWLIMS
+449 FFHHEIANWLIMS

-471 VFKMVAQLVQPVIK
+471 IFKMVAQIIWPVVK
-485 ALLGFGVAIG
+485 VLFGFGAAIG
-495 QVVVAAVKIGLI
+495 QVVVAVVKIGLI
-507 LIGGLLKPILRI
+507 LVGALVKPLLQIGG
-519 GAKISEIVDVFVN
+519 KISDIIDVFAN
-532 WFSQMSGGIDILG
+532 WFSQMSGGTDILG
-545 TLGSVLDT
+545 ALGSVLST
-553 IVGWVQSLVDWFVQL
+553 VVGWVQSLADWFVQL
-568 TSLAITPFFNGIRTV
+568 TSLAIAPFFNGIRTV

-589 PIGQF
+589 PIGEF

-601 AKNVFGPLIDGL
+601 VKNVFGPLVAGL
-613 TGLGGSF
+613 SGLGGSF

-639 DWGVSFYKTM
+639 DWGTSFYKTM

-656 GPKWTNKV
+656 GPKWSAKV

-677 LGKALGTAVDNS
+677 IGKGLGTAVENA
-689 SKAFSNFWANSKPG
+689 SKALGSFWEESKPG
-703 LLMAWN
+703 LLLAWN
-709 QTLKAVSDSFKAFGD
+709 EAIKSVSEAFKKFGQ
-724 KLKEVGDI
+724 KIKEVGDI
-732 ISGFFAPQL
+732 IAGFFGPQID
-741 SAIKTFGKTISD
+741 AVKNFGHSIGD
-753 SFKNIGA
+753 SFKRIGE
-760 GLNFSS
+760 GLSFSS
-766 AFAGVGAGFKSMMDS
+766 AFSGISDGFMTMIDS
-781 FGPLGELVNAVVD
+781 FGPLGDLIEIVVD
-794 LFVKMGAVLSDLK
+794 LFGKLGSALK
-807 DRIFAGASESGSLLN
+807 NIKDNILEGVTTSGSMLN
-822 KVIGGFVQSTKSAFD
+822 KVLGGFAQTVRSAFD
-837 AFGILGGVLVTVVK
+837 AFGILGAVLVGVAK
-851 AFTSLATAV
+851 GFTALATAC
-860 GRTIAT
+860 AT
-866 LVKGLTSGIG
+866 VISNLIKGLTSGLV
-876 AIKEFAASS
+876 AIKNFAASS
-885 TAFGSFK
+885 TAFDSFK
-892 NNIGNAL
+892 QNIGSAL
-899 NSTGDMI
+899 NGVGDMI
-906 KDFWKGLGASLQS
+906 KGFWSGLGDSLKS
-919 ISLSDILSG
+919 MSLSDILSG

-970 KTALSTLTEAIK
+970 KTALSSLTEAIK

-997 GALFVLA
+997 GALFILA
-1004 MLPADRLIQGAVAIG
+1004 MLPADKLIQGAIAIG

-1033 SIKTDLKKMSALF
+1033 AIKTDLKKMSALF
-1046 GAIFML
+1046 GALFML
-1052 SSALVMLS
+1052 SGALLVLS
-1060 VATAILGSMDTKT
+1060 IAVAIMGSMDVKT
-1073 LGQGLVAI
+1073 LGQGLIAI
-1081 GLMIEGM
+1081 GLMVEGM
-1088 TRVAKKM
+1088 TRVVDKLASKEKKM
-1095 ASAGKTMTAGIA
+1095 VSGVA
-1107 ALIGMAMAIN
+1107 ALLGMAVAIN
-1117 MLILPITILGLL
+1117 MLVAPVALLGLL
-1129 PTGAVVQGLIAVGLL
+1129 PTGVITQGLIAVGLL
-1144 MAGIALFIKML
+1144 MVGLAAFIKYI
-1155 DEHKDTLGQMAGT
+1155 DDSKDSFSQMAGT
-1168 ALVLNQFAGAVA
+1168 AILLNQLAGAIA
-1180 VLAGV
+1180 LLAGV
-1185 VAVLGS
+1185 VALLGAIPTDNLIQGILGMASVAAIMVITANNIEVKS
-1191 LPTGN
+1191 LAGVFS
-1196 LVQGLVGLAVVAGII
+1196 LVIMAGAMLI
-1211 AAVMWVMSET
+1211 AAKALEEIASMSWGDYL
-1221 MSKIPPTAIAG
+1221 SAVFRLG
-1232 AFAMLVIA
+1232 LVIA
-1240 GAMLLTAKALEQI
+1240 GLVYAANSAEASLEGVGAVALLAGAVLLLAGALSIIGGMSMEQI
-1253 GAIPWDALLVAAYKM
+1253 GNALL
-1268 GMVLTGMIVA
+1268 GL
-1278 ANMASESVFGAG
+1278 AG
-1290 AILLLAVAFRLLADA
+1290 GLL
-1305 MLVLGNMDALTIQ
+1305 I
-1318 MALIAIGGAML
+1318 
-1329 VLLGAA
+1329 LLGAA
-1335 AIAELVVPG
+1335 AIAEFVAPG
-1344 LIALTLAIAAI
+1344 LFALALAIAAI
-1355 GAIVLGVIGGIT
+1355 GMTVIGVLAGIT
-1367 LLVMAFT
+1367 ILVMAFT

-1390 IVAIAS
+1390 MVAIAS
-1396 GIAAGAAIIAAASPA
+1396 GIAAGASIIAAASPA

-1420 NAFKN
+1420 NAIKN
-1425 AAPALGEALKAL
+1425 AAPAMGEALLAL
-1437 VKAFGPALVEL
+1437 VKAFGPVLVEL
-1448 IKVAGN
+1448 VKVVGDGV
-1454 AIRQLCK
+1454 RQLA
-1461 EVIRTLA
+1461 EELIRLIA
-1468 KQGPGLITAVID
+1468 EEGPGIISAVIG
-1480 FLNEL
+1480 F
-1485 MEQLVENMPDFLVN
+1485 LVELLTQLADNMPTILEKLIAIIEAVL
-1499 IFTMFD
+1499 T
-1505 MLMAAIDGYLPTF
+1505 AIDEYLP
-1518 VEHLL
+1518 VLGQHLI
-1523 SWLTSVLDFLQALV
+1523 SWLTSIMEWLQQLV
-1537 PMVLDLL
+1537 PVVLQFVVDLV
-1544 WGLIAGI
+1544 ISI
-1551 LNTLADNIQPMV
+1551 INTLAENIPQMV
-1563 NAGVNLINAWLTG
+1563 EAGVNLINAWLTG

-1600 NAIDQRGP
+1600 DAIDQRGP
-1608 ELKAAVNKLI
+1608 ELKAAVWKLVN
-1618 TSIKNF
+1618 SIANF
-1624 IFGDVNDVAGAIGSH
+1624 LFGDIANIASDVGSH
-1639 AMTIGKNIIDGI
+1639 AVSIGGNIIDGI
-1651 ERGINSAKN
+1651 KRGISNAKD
-1660 AVLNT
+1660 AVIN
-1665 MKNLANSCLDTVKSY
+1665 MMRNLASSCLDTVKSF

-1706 DNEDLVYRDL
+1706 DNEDMVYRDL
-1716 KDISEKILDTMDL
+1716 KDISEKILDTMDV

-1749 RDLDL
+1749 RDLEL
-1754 SGVHASVIGSSVQNG
+1754 SGVHASVISSSVQNG
-1769 SQMQQEIRALRED
+1769 SQMQQEIRALREE

-1806 IYRQTERQIDRM
+1806 IYRQTERQIERM

>member
-65 SSVKTVNTTI
+65 SSVKTVNATI

-160 TVSTINAA
+160 TVATINAA

-283 RNSLQDGWLTSEIM
+283 RNSLADGWLTSEIM

-343 GQLMDTVAES
+343 AQLMDTVAES

-372 RTLWTGVSDVVNGG
+372 KTLWTGVSDVVNGG

-392 ALQGILDRWD
+392 AMQGILDRWD

-414 MDLWKAASKPIFAI
+414 GDLWKAVSKPLIAI
-428 GEAVKDVFT
+428 GKAVKDVFT

-471 VFKMVAQLVQPVIK
+471 IFKMVAQIIWPVVK
-485 ALLGFGVAIG
+485 ALFGFGAAIG
-495 QVVVAAVKIGLI
+495 QVVIAAIKIGLI
-507 LIGGLLKPILRI
+507 LVGALVKPLLQVGG
-519 GAKISEIVDVFVN
+519 KISEIVDVFAN
-532 WFSQMSGGIDILG
+532 WFSQMTGGTDILG
-545 TLGSVLDT
+545 ALGSVLST
-553 IVGWVQSLVDWFVQL
+553 VVGWVQSLADWFVQL
-568 TSLAITPFFNGIRTV
+568 TSLAIAPFFNGIRTV

-589 PIGQF
+589 PIGEF
-594 FGVLRDA
+594 FGVLKDA
-601 AKNVFGPLIDGL
+601 VKNVFGPLVEGL

-628 SPFGKITRIVQ
+628 SPFGKITRIIQ
-639 DWGVSFYKTM
+639 DWGISFYKSM

-656 GPKWTNKV
+656 GPKWSAKV

-677 LGKALGTAVDNS
+677 LGKGLGTAVQNA
-689 SKAFSNFWANSKPG
+689 SKALGAFWEESKPG
-703 LLMAWN
+703 LLLAWN
-709 QTLKAVSDSFKAFGD
+709 ETIKSVSEAFKRFGE
-724 KLKEVGDI
+724 KIKEVGDI
-732 ISGFFAPQL
+732 IAGFFGPQID
-741 SAIKTFGKTISD
+741 AIKNFGQAVGD
-753 SFKNIGA
+753 SFKRIGE
-760 GLNFSS
+760 GFSFSS
-766 AFAGVGAGFKSMMDS
+766 AFSGISDGFMTMIDS
-781 FGPLGELVNAVVD
+781 FGPLGDLIEIVVELFGK
-794 LFVKMGAVLSDLK
+794 LGGALK
-807 DRIFAGASESGSLLN
+807 NIKDNIVGGVSTSGSMLN
-822 KVIGGFVQSTKSAFD
+822 KLLGGFAQTVRSAFD
-837 AFGILGGVLVTVVK
+837 AFGILGAVLVSVAK
-851 AFTSLATAV
+851 GFTALATAAM
-860 GRTIAT
+860 TAIST
-866 LVKGLTSGIG
+866 LIGGLTSGLG
-876 AIKEFAASS
+876 AIKDFAASS
-885 TAFGSFK
+885 DAFGSFK
-892 NNIGNAL
+892 KNIGTAL
-899 NSTGDMI
+899 SNVGYI
-906 KDFWKGLGASLQS
+906 IHDFWIGLGDSLKS
-919 ISLSDILSG
+919 MSLSDILSG

-1004 MLPADRLIQGAVAIG
+1004 MLPADKLIQGAIAIG
-1019 VLAKILTTALTSLF
+1019 VLAKILTTALASLF
-1033 SIKTDLKKMSALF
+1033 AIKTDLKKMSALF
-1046 GAIFML
+1046 GALFML
-1052 SSALVMLS
+1052 SGALLVLS
-1060 VATAILGSMDTKT
+1060 IAVAIMGSMDVKT

-1088 TRVAKKM
+1088 KRVVDKLASKEKKM
-1095 ASAGKTMTAGIA
+1095 VSGVA
-1107 ALIGMAMAIN
+1107 ALLGMAVAIN
-1117 MLILPITILGLL
+1117 LLVAPVALLGML
-1129 PTGAVVQGLIAVGLL
+1129 PTGVIMQGLISVGLL
-1144 MAGIALFIKML
+1144 MAGIALFVKMI
-1155 DEHKDTLGQMAGT
+1155 DEQKDSLGQMVGMAI
-1168 ALVLNQFAGAVA
+1168 LINQLAGAIA

-1185 VAVLGS
+1185 VTVLGS

-1196 LVQGLVGLAVVAGII
+1196 LVQGLVGLAVAAGII
-1211 AAVMWVMSET
+1211 AGVMWVMSET

-1253 GAIPWDALLVAAYKM
+1253 GAIPWDQLLIAAYKM

-1278 ANMASESVFGAG
+1278 ANMAAEGALG
-1290 AILLLAVAFRLLADA
+1290 AVAVLLLAAAFRVLADA
-1305 MLVLGNMDALTIQ
+1305 MLLLGQMDGPTLG
-1318 MALIAIGGAML
+1318 MALLAIGGGLA
-1329 VLLGAA
+1329 VLLAAA
-1335 AIAELVVPG
+1335 AIAQMVVPG

-1367 LLVMAFT
+1367 LLVMVFT

-1383 GPAIGTG
+1383 GPAIGAG
-1390 IVAIAS
+1390 MVAIAS

-1411 IQAALIGVA
+1411 IEAALVGVA
-1420 NAFKN
+1420 NAVRN
-1425 AAPALGEALKAL
+1425 AAPALGKALKAMI
-1437 VKAFGPALVEL
+1437 KALGPALVEL
-1448 IKVAGN
+1448 IKVLGDGV
-1454 AIRQLCK
+1454 RQLAI
-1461 EVIRTLA
+1461 ELIRIITE
-1468 KQGPGLITAVID
+1468 QGPGLIGAALGLVVSLLD
-1480 FLNEL
+1480 
-1485 MEQLVENMPDFLVN
+1485 QLVDNLPTILTRLFEIL
-1499 IFTMFD
+1499 D
-1505 MLMAAIDGYLPTF
+1505 MVLAAIDGYLPTF
-1518 VEHLL
+1518 AAHLL
-1523 SWLTSVLDFLQALV
+1523 SWLTSILDFLQQLTPLV
-1537 PMVLDLL
+1537 LQFVLNLV
-1544 WGLIAGI
+1544 ISI
-1551 LNTLADNIQPMV
+1551 INTLAENIPQMV
-1563 NAGVNLINAWLTG
+1563 EAGVNLINAWLTG

-1624 IFGDVNDVAGAIGSH
+1624 IFGDVNNVAGAIGSH
-1639 AMTIGKNIIDGI
+1639 AMTIGQNIIDGI
-1651 ERGINSAKN
+1651 GRGINNAKN

>member
-37 MNFKTSTTGLDGI
+37 MNFKTATTGLDGI
-50 TPAAQNAAKGMNGLA
+50 NPAAQNAAKGMNGLA
-65 SSVKTVNTTI
+65 TSVKNVNTTI
-75 SNTSTSASAATSSVG
+75 NGASSGATASTANIG

-114 ASKAIMAGGSILSS
+114 ASKAIMAGGSMLTS
-128 FTFGPILDG
+128 FAFGPILDG

-160 TVSTINAA
+160 TVATINAA

-283 RNSLQDGWLTSEIM
+283 RNSLADGWLTSEIM

-316 GYTEEQTEEIMKL
+316 GYTEAQTEEIMKL

-343 GQLMDTVAES
+343 SQLMDTVAES

-392 ALQGILDRWD
+392 AMQGILDRWD

-414 MDLWKAASKPIFAI
+414 GDLWTAVSKPLIAI
-428 GEAVKDVFT
+428 GKAVKDAFT

-444 FEFSK
+444 FQFSK

-471 VFKMVAQLVQPVIK
+471 VFKMVAQIIWPVVK

-495 QVVVAAVKIGLI
+495 QVVVAAIKIGLI
-507 LIGGLLKPILRI
+507 LIGALVKPLLQV
-519 GAKISEIVDVFVN
+519 GGKISEIIDVFAN
-532 WFSQMSGGIDILG
+532 WFGQMTGGIDILG
-545 TLGSVLDT
+545 ALGSILNTV
-553 IVGWVQSLVDWFVQL
+553 VGWVQSLADWFVQL
-568 TSLAITPFFNGIRTV
+568 TSVAIAPFFNGIRTV

-589 PIGQF
+589 PIGEF
-594 FGVLRDA
+594 FGVLKDA
-601 AKNVFGPLIDGL
+601 VKNVFGPLIGGL

-620 DAFLNDTS
+620 EAFLNDTS
-628 SPFGKITRIVQ
+628 SPFGKITRIVT
-639 DWGVSFYKTM
+639 DWGISFYKTM

-656 GPKWTNKV
+656 GPKWSAKV

-677 LGKALGTAVDNS
+677 LGKGLGTAVQNA
-689 SKAFSNFWANSKPG
+689 SKALGDFWEESKPG
-703 LLMAWN
+703 LLLAWN
-709 QTLKAVSDSFKAFGD
+709 ETIKSVSEAFKRFGE
-724 KLKEVGDI
+724 KIKEVGDVI
-732 ISGFFAPQL
+732 ADFFGPQIDAVKNFSQAVGDGF
-741 SAIKTFGKTISD
+741 KR
-753 SFKNIGA
+753 IGE
-760 GLNFSS
+760 GLTFSS
-766 AFAGVGAGFKSMMDS
+766 AFSGISNGFMTMIDS
-781 FGPLGELVNAVVD
+781 FGPLGDLIEIVVD
-794 LFVKMGAVLSDLK
+794 LFGKLGQTLK
-807 DRIFAGASESGSLLN
+807 NIKDNILAGVSTSGTMLN
-822 KVIGGFVQSTKSAFD
+822 KVLGGFTQTVRSAFD
-837 AFGILGGVLVTVVK
+837 AFGILGAVLVSVTK
-851 AFTSLATAV
+851 GFTALATAAM
-860 GRTIAT
+860 TAIST
-866 LVKGLTSGIG
+866 LIGGLTSGLG
-876 AIKEFAASS
+876 AIKDFAASS
-885 TAFGSFK
+885 DAFASFK
-892 NNIGNAL
+892 KNIGTSLKNV
-899 NSTGDMI
+899 GDMI
-906 KDFWKGLGASLQS
+906 YGFWIGLGDSLKKM
-919 ISLSDILSG
+919 SLSDILSG
-928 ALLGGGLGMGFK
+928 ALLGGGLAMGFK

-950 KITDSASGLMGK
+950 SITDSASGLMGK

-970 KTALSTLTEAIK
+970 KTALSSLTEAIK

-997 GALFVLA
+997 GALFILA
-1004 MLPADRLIQGAVAIG
+1004 MLPADKLIQGAIAIG
-1019 VLAKILTTALTSLF
+1019 VLAKILTTALNSLF
-1033 SIKTDLKKMSALF
+1033 AIKTDLKKMSALF
-1046 GAIFML
+1046 GALFML
-1052 SSALVMLS
+1052 SGALLVLS
-1060 VATAILGSMDTKT
+1060 IAVAIMGSMDVKT
-1073 LGQGLVAI
+1073 LGQGLIAI
-1081 GLMIEGM
+1081 GLMVEGM
-1088 TRVAKKM
+1088 ARVVDKLASKEKKM
-1095 ASAGKTMTAGIA
+1095 VSGVA
-1107 ALIGMAMAIN
+1107 ALLGMAVAIN
-1117 MLILPITILGLL
+1117 LLVAPVALLGLL
-1129 PTGAVVQGLIAVGLL
+1129 PTGVITQGLIAVGLL
-1144 MAGIALFIKML
+1144 MAGIAAFVKYI
-1155 DEHKDTLGQMAGT
+1155 DDSKDSLGQMVGT
-1168 ALVLNQFAGAVA
+1168 AVVLNQLAGAIA

-1185 VAVLGS
+1185 VALLGTI
-1191 LPTGN
+1191 PTDT
-1196 LVQGLVGLAVVAGII
+1196 LIQGILGM
-1211 AAVMWVMSET
+1211 AAVMVMMVLTVNNIEVKSLT
-1221 MSKIPPTAIAG
+1221 GVFSLVIMAG
-1232 AFAMLVIA
+1232 AMLIAAKALEEIASMSWGDYLSAVFRLGLVIA
-1240 GAMLLTAKALEQI
+1240 GLVYAANSAEASLEGVGAVALLAGAVLLLAGALSIIGGMSMEQI
-1253 GAIPWDALLVAAYKM
+1253 GTALL
-1268 GMVLTGMIVA
+1268 GL
-1278 ANMASESVFGAG
+1278 AG
-1290 AILLLAVAFRLLADA
+1290 GLL
-1305 MLVLGNMDALTIQ
+1305 I
-1318 MALIAIGGAML
+1318 
-1329 VLLGAA
+1329 LLGAA
-1335 AIAELVVPG
+1335 AIAQFVTPG
-1344 LIALTLAIAAI
+1344 LLALALAIAAI
-1355 GAIVLGVIGGIT
+1355 GATVVGVLAGIT
-1367 LLVMAFT
+1367 ILVMAFT
-1374 AFISVISLA
+1374 AFISVISMA

-1390 IVAIAS
+1390 MVAIAS

-1411 IQAALIGVA
+1411 IEAALVGVA
-1420 NAFKN
+1420 NAVRN
-1425 AAPALGEALKAL
+1425 AAPALGKALKAMI
-1437 VKAFGPALVEL
+1437 KALGPALVEL
-1448 IKVAGN
+1448 IKVLGDGV
-1454 AIRQLCK
+1454 RQLAI
-1461 EVIRTLA
+1461 ELIRIITE
-1468 KQGPGLITAVID
+1468 QGPGLIGAALGLVVSLLD
-1480 FLNEL
+1480 
-1485 MEQLVENMPDFLVN
+1485 QLVDNLPTILTRLFEIL
-1499 IFTMFD
+1499 D
-1505 MLMAAIDGYLPTF
+1505 MVLAAIDGYLPTF
-1518 VEHLL
+1518 AAHLL
-1523 SWLTSVLDFLQALV
+1523 SWLTSILDFLQQLTPLV
-1537 PMVLDLL
+1537 LQFVLNLV
-1544 WGLIAGI
+1544 ISI
-1551 LNTLADNIQPMV
+1551 INTLAENIPQMV
-1563 NAGVNLINAWLTG
+1563 EAGVNLINAWLTG

-1608 ELKAAVNKLI
+1608 ELKAAVSKLVN
-1618 TSIKNF
+1618 SIKNF
-1624 IFGDVNDVAGAIGSH
+1624 IFGDINNVAGDIGSH
-1639 AMTIGKNIIDGI
+1639 AMSIGRNIIDGI
-1651 ERGINSAKN
+1651 VNGINNAKN
-1660 AVLNT
+1660 AVINL
-1665 MKNLANSCLDTVKSY
+1665 MRNLASSCLDTVKSF

-1706 DNEDLVYRDL
+1706 DNEDMVYRDL
-1716 KDISEKILDTMDL
+1716 KDISEKILDTMDV

-1740 VDTSEIQGL
+1740 VDTSEIQSL
-1749 RDLDL
+1749 RDLEL

-1769 SQMQQEIRALRED
+1769 SQMQQEIRALREE

-1806 IYRQTERQIDRM
+1806 IYRQTERQIERM
-1818 KRM
+1818 KRI

>member
-37 MNFKTSTTGLDGI
+37 MNFKTATTGLDGI
-50 TPAAQNAAKGMNGLA
+50 NPAAQNAAKGMNGLA
-65 SSVKTVNTTI
+65 TSVKNVNTTI
-75 SNTSTSASAATSSVG
+75 TGASSGATAGTANIG

-114 ASKAIMAGGSILSS
+114 ASKAIMAGGSMLSS
-128 FTFGPILDG
+128 FAFGPILDG

-160 TVSTINAA
+160 TVATINAA

-283 RNSLQDGWLTSEIM
+283 RNSLADGWLTSEIM

-316 GYTEEQTEEIMKL
+316 GYTEAQTEEIMKL

-343 GQLMDTVAES
+343 SQLMDTVAES

-361 FRTFFGDFERA
+361 FRTIFGDFERA

-392 ALQGILDRWD
+392 AMQGILDRWD

-414 MDLWKAASKPIFAI
+414 GDLWTAVSKPLIAI
-428 GEAVKDVFT
+428 GKAVKDVFT

-471 VFKMVAQLVQPVIK
+471 IFKMVAQIIWPVVK
-485 ALLGFGVAIG
+485 ALFGFGVAIG
-495 QVVVAAVKIGLI
+495 QVVVAAIKIGLI
-507 LIGGLLKPILRI
+507 LVGALVKPLLQVGG
-519 GAKISEIVDVFVN
+519 KISEIIDVFAN
-532 WFSQMSGGIDILG
+532 WFGQMTGGIDILG
-545 TLGSVLDT
+545 ALGSVLST
-553 IVGWVQSLVDWFVQL
+553 VVGWVQSLADWFVQL

-589 PIGQF
+589 PIGEF
-594 FGVLRDA
+594 FGVLKDA
-601 AKNVFGPLIDGL
+601 AKNVFGPLIGGL

-620 DAFLNDTS
+620 EAFLNDTS
-628 SPFGKITRIVQ
+628 SPFGKITKIVQ
-639 DWGVSFYKTM
+639 DWGISFYKSM

-656 GPKWTNKV
+656 GPKWSAKV

-677 LGKALGTAVDNS
+677 LGKGLGTAVQNA
-689 SKAFSNFWANSKPG
+689 SKALGAFWEESKPG
-703 LLMAWN
+703 LLLAWN
-709 QTLKAVSDSFKAFGD
+709 ETIKSVSEAFKRFGE
-724 KLKEVGDI
+724 KIKEVGDVI
-732 ISGFFAPQL
+732 ADFFGPQIDAVKNFGQVVGDGF
-741 SAIKTFGKTISD
+741 KR
-753 SFKNIGA
+753 IGE
-760 GLNFSS
+760 GLTFSS
-766 AFAGVGAGFKSMMDS
+766 AFSGISNGFMTMIDS
-781 FGPLGELVNAVVD
+781 FGPLGDLIEIVVD
-794 LFVKMGAVLSDLK
+794 LFGKLGKTLK
-807 DRIFAGASESGSLLN
+807 NIKDNILEGVSTSGSTLN
-822 KVIGGFVQSTKSAFD
+822 KVLGGFAQTVRSAFD
-837 AFGILGGVLVTVVK
+837 AFGILGAVLVSVAK
-851 AFTSLATAV
+851 GFTALATAAM
-860 GRTIAT
+860 TAIST
-866 LVKGLTSGIG
+866 LIGGLTSGLG
-876 AIKEFAASS
+876 AIKDFAASS
-885 TAFGSFK
+885 DAFASFK
-892 NNIGNAL
+892 KNIGTSLKNV
-899 NSTGDMI
+899 GDMI
-906 KDFWKGLGASLQS
+906 YGFWIGLGDSLKKM
-919 ISLSDILSG
+919 SLSDILSG
-928 ALLGGGLGMGFK
+928 ALLGGGLAMGFK

-950 KITDSASGLMGK
+950 TITDSASGLMGK

-970 KTALSTLTEAIK
+970 KTALSSLTEAIK

-997 GALFVLA
+997 GALFILA
-1004 MLPADRLIQGAVAIG
+1004 MLPADKLIQGAIAIG
-1019 VLAKILTTALTSLF
+1019 VLAKILTTALSSLF
-1033 SIKTDLKKMSALF
+1033 AIKTDLKKMSALF
-1046 GAIFML
+1046 GALFML
-1052 SSALVMLS
+1052 SGALLVLS
-1060 VATAILGSMDTKT
+1060 IAVAIMGSMDVKT
-1073 LGQGLVAI
+1073 LGQGLIAI
-1081 GLMIEGM
+1081 GLMVEGM
-1088 TRVAKKM
+1088 ARVVDKM
-1095 ASAGKTMTAGIA
+1095 ASKEKKMVSGVA
-1107 ALIGMAMAIN
+1107 ALLGMAVAIN
-1117 MLILPITILGLL
+1117 LLVAPVALLGLL
-1129 PTGAVVQGLIAVGLL
+1129 PTGVITQGLIAVGLL
-1144 MAGIALFIKML
+1144 MAGIAAFVKYI
-1155 DEHKDTLGQMAGT
+1155 DDSKDSLGQMVGT
-1168 ALVLNQFAGAVA
+1168 AVVLNQLAGAIA

-1185 VAVLGS
+1185 VALLGTI
-1191 LPTGN
+1191 PTGT
-1196 LVQGLVGLAVVAGII
+1196 LIQGILGM
-1211 AAVMWVMSET
+1211 AAVMVMMVLTVNNIEVKSLT
-1221 MSKIPPTAIAG
+1221 GVFSLVIMAG
-1232 AFAMLVIA
+1232 AMLIAAKALEEIASMSWGDYLSAVFRLGLVIA
-1240 GAMLLTAKALEQI
+1240 GLVYAANSAEASLEGVGAVALLAGAVLLLAGALSIIGGMSMEQI
-1253 GAIPWDALLVAAYKM
+1253 GNALL
-1268 GMVLTGMIVA
+1268 GL
-1278 ANMASESVFGAG
+1278 AG
-1290 AILLLAVAFRLLADA
+1290 
-1305 MLVLGNMDALTIQ
+1305 G
-1318 MALIAIGGAML
+1318 LII
-1329 VLLGAA
+1329 LLGAA
-1335 AIAELVVPG
+1335 AIAQFVTPG
-1344 LIALTLAIAAI
+1344 LLALALAIAAI
-1355 GAIVLGVIGGIT
+1355 GATVVGVLAGIT
-1367 LLVMAFT
+1367 ILVMAFT
-1374 AFISVISLA
+1374 AFISVISMA

-1390 IVAIAS
+1390 MVAIAS

-1411 IQAALIGVA
+1411 IEAALVGVA
-1420 NAFKN
+1420 NAVRN
-1425 AAPALGEALKAL
+1425 AAPALGEALKAMI
-1437 VKAFGPALVEL
+1437 KALGPALVEL
-1448 IKVAGN
+1448 IKVLGDGV
-1454 AIRQLCK
+1454 RQLAI
-1461 EVIRTLA
+1461 ELIRIITE
-1468 KQGPGLITAVID
+1468 QGPGLIGAALGLVVSLLD
-1480 FLNEL
+1480 
-1485 MEQLVENMPDFLVN
+1485 QLVDNLPTILTRLFEIL
-1499 IFTMFD
+1499 D
-1505 MLMAAIDGYLPTF
+1505 MVLAAIDGYLPTF
-1518 VEHLL
+1518 AAHLL
-1523 SWLTSVLDFLQALV
+1523 SWLTSILDFLQQLTPLV
-1537 PMVLDLL
+1537 LQFVLNLV
-1544 WGLIAGI
+1544 ISI
-1551 LNTLADNIQPMV
+1551 INTLAENIPQMV
-1563 NAGVNLINAWLTG
+1563 EAGVNLINAWLTG

-1608 ELKAAVNKLI
+1608 ELKAAVSKLVN
-1618 TSIKNF
+1618 SIKNF
-1624 IFGDVNDVAGAIGSH
+1624 IFGDINNVAGDIGSH
-1639 AMTIGKNIIDGI
+1639 AMSIGRNIIDGI
-1651 ERGINSAKN
+1651 VNGINNAKN
-1660 AVLNT
+1660 AVINL
-1665 MKNLANSCLDTVKSY
+1665 MRNLASSCLDTVKSF

-1706 DNEDLVYRDL
+1706 DNEDMVYRDL
-1716 KDISEKILDTMDL
+1716 KGISEKILDTMDV

-1740 VDTSEIQGL
+1740 VDTSEIQSL
-1749 RDLDL
+1749 RDLEL

-1769 SQMQQEIRALRED
+1769 SQMQQEIRALREE

-1806 IYRQTERQIDRM
+1806 IYRQTERQIERM
-1818 KRM
+1818 KRI

>member
-37 MNFKTSTTGLDGI
+37 MNFKTATTGLDGI
-50 TPAAQNAAKGMNGLA
+50 NPAAQNAAKGMNGLA
-65 SSVKTVNTTI
+65 TSVKNVNTTI
-75 SNTSTSASAATSSVG
+75 TGASSGATAGTANIG

-114 ASKAIMAGGSILSS
+114 ASKAIMAGGSMLSS
-128 FTFGPILDG
+128 FAFGPILDG

-160 TVSTINAA
+160 TVATINAA

-283 RNSLQDGWLTSEIM
+283 RNSLADGWLTSEIM

-343 GQLMDTVAES
+343 AQLMDTVAES

-372 RTLWTGVSDVVNGG
+372 KTLWTGVSDVVNGG

-392 ALQGILDRWD
+392 AMQGILDRWD

-414 MDLWKAASKPIFAI
+414 GDLWKAVSKPLIAI
-428 GEAVKDVFT
+428 GKAVKDVFT

-444 FEFSK
+444 FQFSK

-471 VFKMVAQLVQPVIK
+471 IFKMVAQIIWPVVK

-495 QVVVAAVKIGLI
+495 QVVVAAIKIGLI
-507 LIGGLLKPILRI
+507 LVGALVKPLLQVGG
-519 GAKISEIVDVFVN
+519 KISEIIDVFAN
-532 WFSQMSGGIDILG
+532 WFGQMTGGIDILG
-545 TLGSVLDT
+545 ALGSILNTV
-553 IVGWVQSLVDWFVQL
+553 VGWVQSLADWFVQL
-568 TSLAITPFFNGIRTV
+568 TSVAIAPFFNGIRTV

-589 PIGQF
+589 PIGEF
-594 FGVLRDA
+594 FGVLKDA
-601 AKNVFGPLIDGL
+601 AKNVFGPLIGGL

-620 DAFLNDTS
+620 EAFLNDTS
-628 SPFGKITRIVQ
+628 SPFGKITRIVT
-639 DWGVSFYKTM
+639 DWGISFYKTM

-656 GPKWTNKV
+656 GPKWSAKV

-677 LGKALGTAVDNS
+677 LGKGLGTAVSNA
-689 SKAFSNFWANSKPG
+689 SKALGSFWEESKPG
-703 LLMAWN
+703 LLLAWN
-709 QTLKAVSDSFKAFGD
+709 ETIKSVSEAFKRFGE
-724 KLKEVGDI
+724 KIKEVGDI
-732 ISGFFAPQL
+732 IAGFFGPQID
-741 SAIKTFGKTISD
+741 AVKNFGQAVGD
-753 SFKNIGA
+753 GFKRIGE
-760 GLNFSS
+760 GLTFSS
-766 AFAGVGAGFKSMMDS
+766 AFSGISNGFMTMIDS
-781 FGPLGELVNAVVD
+781 FGPLGDLIEIVVD
-794 LFVKMGAVLSDLK
+794 LFGKLGQTLK
-807 DRIFAGASESGSLLN
+807 NIKDNILEGVSTSGSTLN
-822 KVIGGFVQSTKSAFD
+822 KVLGGFTQTVRSAFD
-837 AFGILGGVLVTVVK
+837 AFGILGAVLVSVAK
-851 AFTSLATAV
+851 GFTALATAAM
-860 GRTIAT
+860 TAIST
-866 LVKGLTSGIG
+866 LIGGLTSGLG
-876 AIKEFAASS
+876 AIKDFAASS
-885 TAFGSFK
+885 DAFASFK
-892 NNIGNAL
+892 KNIGTSLKNV
-899 NSTGDMI
+899 GDMI
-906 KDFWKGLGASLQS
+906 YGFWIGLGDSLKKM
-919 ISLSDILSG
+919 SLSDILSG
-928 ALLGGGLGMGFK
+928 ALLGGGLAMGFK

-950 KITDSASGLMGK
+950 TITDSASGLMGK

-970 KTALSTLTEAIK
+970 KTALSSLTEAIK

-997 GALFVLA
+997 GALFILA
-1004 MLPADRLIQGAVAIG
+1004 MLPADKLIQGAIAIG
-1019 VLAKILTTALTSLF
+1019 VLAKILTTALSSLF
-1033 SIKTDLKKMSALF
+1033 AIKTDLKKMSALF
-1046 GAIFML
+1046 GALFML
-1052 SSALVMLS
+1052 SGALLVLS
-1060 VATAILGSMDTKT
+1060 IAVAIMGSMDVKT
-1073 LGQGLVAI
+1073 LGQGLIAI
-1081 GLMIEGM
+1081 GLMVEGM
-1088 TRVAKKM
+1088 ARVVDKM
-1095 ASAGKTMTAGIA
+1095 ASKEKKMVSGVA
-1107 ALIGMAMAIN
+1107 ALLGMAVAIN
-1117 MLILPITILGLL
+1117 LLVAPVALLGLL
-1129 PTGAVVQGLIAVGLL
+1129 PTGVITQGLIAVGLL
-1144 MAGIALFIKML
+1144 MAGIAAFVKYI
-1155 DEHKDTLGQMAGT
+1155 DDSKDSLGQMVGT
-1168 ALVLNQFAGAVA
+1168 AVVLNQLAGAIA

-1185 VAVLGS
+1185 VALLGTI
-1191 LPTGN
+1191 PTGT
-1196 LVQGLVGLAVVAGII
+1196 LIQGILGM
-1211 AAVMWVMSET
+1211 AAVMVMMVLTVNNIEVKSLT
-1221 MSKIPPTAIAG
+1221 GVFSLVIMAG
-1232 AFAMLVIA
+1232 AMLIAAKALEEIASMSWGDYLSAVFRLGLVIA
-1240 GAMLLTAKALEQI
+1240 GLVYAANSAEASLEGVGAVALLAGAVLLLAGALSIIGGMSMEQI
-1253 GAIPWDALLVAAYKM
+1253 G
-1268 GMVLTGMIVA
+1268 T
-1278 ANMASESVFGAG
+1278 
-1290 AILLLAVAFRLLADA
+1290 
-1305 MLVLGNMDALTIQ
+1305 
-1318 MALIAIGGAML
+1318 ALIGLAGGL
-1329 VLLGAA
+1329 LILLGAA
-1335 AIAELVVPG
+1335 AIAQFVTPG
-1344 LIALTLAIAAI
+1344 LLALALAIAAI
-1355 GAIVLGVIGGIT
+1355 GATVVGVLAGIT
-1367 LLVMAFT
+1367 ILVMAFT
-1374 AFISVISLA
+1374 AFISVISMA

-1390 IVAIAS
+1390 MVAIAS

-1411 IQAALIGVA
+1411 IEAALVGVA
-1420 NAFKN
+1420 NAVRN
-1425 AAPALGEALKAL
+1425 AAPALGKALKAMIEAL
-1437 VKAFGPALVEL
+1437 GPALVEL
-1448 IKVAGN
+1448 IKVLGDGV
-1454 AIRQLCK
+1454 RQLAI
-1461 EVIRTLA
+1461 ELIRIITE
-1468 KQGPGLITAVID
+1468 QGPGLIGAALGLVVSLLD
-1480 FLNEL
+1480 
-1485 MEQLVENMPDFLVN
+1485 QLVDNLPTILTRLFEIL
-1499 IFTMFD
+1499 D
-1505 MLMAAIDGYLPTF
+1505 MVLAAIDGYLPTF
-1518 VEHLL
+1518 AAHLL
-1523 SWLTSVLDFLQALV
+1523 SWLTSILDFLQQLTPLV
-1537 PMVLDLL
+1537 LQFVLNLV
-1544 WGLIAGI
+1544 ISI
-1551 LNTLADNIQPMV
+1551 INTLAENIPQMV
-1563 NAGVNLINAWLTG
+1563 EAGVNLINAWLTG

-1608 ELKAAVNKLI
+1608 ELKAAVSKLVN
-1618 TSIKNF
+1618 SIKNF
-1624 IFGDVNDVAGAIGSH
+1624 IFGDINNVAGDIGSH
-1639 AMTIGKNIIDGI
+1639 AMSIGRNIIDGI
-1651 ERGINSAKN
+1651 VNGINNAKN
-1660 AVLNT
+1660 AVINL
-1665 MKNLANSCLDTVKSY
+1665 MRNLASSCLDTVKSF

-1706 DNEDLVYRDL
+1706 DNEDMVYRDL
-1716 KDISEKILDTMDL
+1716 KDISEKILDTMDV

-1740 VDTSEIQGL
+1740 VDTSEIQSL
-1749 RDLDL
+1749 RDLEL

-1769 SQMQQEIRALRED
+1769 SQMQQEIRALREE

-1806 IYRQTERQIDRM
+1806 IYRQTERQIERM
-1818 KRM
+1818 KRI

>member
-37 MNFKTSTTGLDGI
+37 MNFKTATTGLDGI
-50 TPAAQNAAKGMNGLA
+50 NPAAQNAARGMNGLA
-65 SSVKTVNTTI
+65 TSVKNVNTTI
-75 SNTSTSASAATSSVG
+75 VGASSGATASTANIG

-128 FTFGPILDG
+128 FAFGPILDG

-160 TVSTINAA
+160 TVATINAA

-230 LSQALSTGVVKLQD
+230 LSQALSTGTVKLQD

-392 ALQGILDRWD
+392 ALQGIMDRWD

-449 FLHHEIANWLIMS
+449 FFHHEIANWLIMS
-462 DQMASDIGR
+462 DQMALNIGR
-471 VFKMVAQLVQPVIK
+471 TFKMVAQIIWPVVK
-485 ALLGFGVAIG
+485 ALFGFGAAIG
-495 QVVVAAVKIGLI
+495 QVVVAAIKIGLI
-507 LIGGLLKPILRI
+507 LVGALVKPLLQI
-519 GAKISEIVDVFVN
+519 GAKISEIIDVFAN
-532 WFSQMSGGIDILG
+532 WFGQMTGGVDILG
-545 TLGSVLDT
+545 ALGSVLNT
-553 IVGWVQSLVDWFVQL
+553 VVGWVQSLANWFVQL
-568 TSLAITPFFNGIRTV
+568 TSVAIAPFFNGIRTV

-589 PIGQF
+589 PIGEF
-594 FGVLRDA
+594 FGVLKDA
-601 AKNVFGPLIDGL
+601 IKNVFGPLIGDL

-620 DAFLNDTS
+620 ESFLNDTS

-639 DWGVSFYKTM
+639 DWGISFYKTM

-656 GPKWTNKV
+656 GPKWSAKV

-677 LGKALGTAVDNS
+677 IGKGLGTAVENA
-689 SKAFSNFWANSKPG
+689 SKALGNFWQNSKPG
-703 LLMAWN
+703 LLLAWN
-709 QTLKAVSDSFKAFGD
+709 EAIKSVSEAFKKFGEKIKEVGNIIASFFGPQIAAIKSFGQAVSDGFKRIGEGLSF
-724 KLKEVGDI
+724 
-732 ISGFFAPQL
+732 
-741 SAIKTFGKTISD
+741 T
-753 SFKNIGA
+753 
-760 GLNFSS
+760 S
-766 AFAGVGAGFKSMMDS
+766 AFSGISEGFMTMIDS
-781 FGPLGELVNAVVD
+781 FGPLGDLIEIVVD
-794 LFVKMGAVLSDLK
+794 LFGKLGKALKDLK
-807 DRIFAGASESGSLLN
+807 DNIFEGVSTSGSLLN
-822 KVIGGFVQSTKSAFD
+822 KVLGGFAQTVRSAFD
-837 AFGILGGVLVTVVK
+837 AFGILGAVLVGVAK
-851 AFTSLATAV
+851 GFTALATAC
-860 GRTIAT
+860 AT
-866 LVKGLTSGIG
+866 VISNLIKGLTSGLV
-876 AIKEFAASS
+876 AIKNFASSS
-885 TAFGSFK
+885 TAFESFK
-892 NNIGNAL
+892 QNIGSAL
-899 NSTGDMI
+899 NGVGDMV
-906 KDFWKGLGASLQS
+906 KGFWSGLGDSLKS
-919 ISLSDILSG
+919 MSLSDILSG

-997 GALFVLA
+997 GALFILA
-1004 MLPADRLIQGAVAIG
+1004 MLPADKLIQGAIAIG

-1033 SIKTDLKKMSALF
+1033 AIKTDLKKMSALF
-1046 GAIFML
+1046 GALFML
-1052 SSALVMLS
+1052 SGALLVLS
-1060 VATAILGSMDTKT
+1060 IAVAIMGSMDVKT
-1073 LGQGLVAI
+1073 LGQGLIAI
-1081 GLMIEGM
+1081 GLMVEGM
-1088 TRVAKKM
+1088 ARVVDKLASKEKKM
-1095 ASAGKTMTAGIA
+1095 VSGVA
-1107 ALIGMAMAIN
+1107 ALLGMAVAIN
-1117 MLILPITILGLL
+1117 LLVAPVALLGLL
-1129 PTGAVVQGLIAVGLL
+1129 PTGVIMQGLISVGLL
-1144 MAGIALFIKML
+1144 MAGIALFVKMI
-1155 DEHKDTLGQMAGT
+1155 DEQKDSLGQMVGT
-1168 ALVLNQFAGAVA
+1168 AVLLNQLAGAIA
-1180 VLAGV
+1180 ILAGV
-1185 VAVLGS
+1185 VALLGMIPTDNLIQGILGMASVMAIMVLSVNNIEVKS
-1191 LPTGN
+1191 LTGVFS
-1196 LVQGLVGLAVVAGII
+1196 LVIMAGAMLIAAKALEEIASMSWDDYLSAVVRLG
-1211 AAVMWVMSET
+1211 
-1221 MSKIPPTAIAG
+1221 
-1232 AFAMLVIA
+1232 LVIA
-1240 GAMLLTAKALEQI
+1240 GLVYAANSAEASLEGV
-1253 GAIPWDALLVAAYKM
+1253 GAVALL
-1268 GMVLTGMIVA
+1268 
-1278 ANMASESVFGAG
+1278 AG
-1290 AILLLAVAFRLLADA
+1290 AVLLLA
-1305 MLVLGNMDALTIQ
+1305 GALSIIGGMSIEQ
-1318 MALIAIGGAML
+1318 ISNALIGLAGGL
-1329 VLLGAA
+1329 LILLGAA
-1335 AIAELVVPG
+1335 AIAEYVAPG
-1344 LIALTLAIAAI
+1344 LLALALAIAAI
-1355 GAIVLGVIGGIT
+1355 GATVIGVLAGIT
-1367 LLVMAFT
+1367 ILVMAFT
-1374 AFISVISLA
+1374 AFISVISMA

-1390 IVAIAS
+1390 MVAIAS

-1420 NAFKN
+1420 NAIKN
-1425 AAPALGEALKAL
+1425 AAPAMGEALLAL
-1437 VKAFGPALVEL
+1437 VKAFGPVLVEL
-1448 IKVAGN
+1448 VKVVGDGV
-1454 AIRQLCK
+1454 RQLA
-1461 EVIRTLA
+1461 EELIRLIA
-1468 KQGPGLITAVID
+1468 EQGPGIISAVIG
-1480 FLNEL
+1480 F
-1485 MEQLVENMPDFLVN
+1485 LVEALTQLADNMPTILEKLIAILESVL
-1499 IFTMFD
+1499 T
-1505 MLMAAIDGYLPTF
+1505 AIDEYLP
-1518 VEHLL
+1518 VLGQHLI
-1523 SWLTSVLDFLQALV
+1523 SWLTSIMEWLQQLV
-1537 PMVLDLL
+1537 PLVLQFVVDLVVS
-1544 WGLIAGI
+1544 II
-1551 LNTLADNIQPMV
+1551 NTLAENIPQMV
-1563 NAGVNLINAWLTG
+1563 EAGVNLINAWLTG

-1600 NAIDQRGP
+1600 DAIDQRGP
-1608 ELKAAVNKLI
+1608 ELKAAVSKLVN
-1618 TSIKNF
+1618 SIANF
-1624 IFGDVNDVAGAIGSH
+1624 LFGDIANVAGEIGSY
-1639 AMTIGKNIIDGI
+1639 AMSIGGNIIDGI
-1651 ERGINSAKN
+1651 MRGINNAKSAVIN
-1660 AVLNT
+1660 
-1665 MKNLANSCLDTVKSY
+1665 MMYNLASSCLDTVKSF

-1706 DNEDLVYRDL
+1706 DNEDLVYQDL
-1716 KDISEKILDTMDL
+1716 KDISEKILDTMDV
-1729 NMDYAPVIKPT
+1729 NMDYSPVIKPT
-1740 VDTSEIQGL
+1740 VDISEIQSL
-1749 RDLDL
+1749 RDLEL

-1769 SQMQQEIRALRED
+1769 SQMQQEIRALREE

-1806 IYRQTERQIDRM
+1806 IYRQTERQIERM
-1818 KRM
+1818 KRI

>member
-37 MNFKTSTTGLDGI
+37 MNFKTATTGLDGI
-50 TPAAQNAAKGMNGLA
+50 NPAAQNAAKGMNGLA
-65 SSVKTVNTTI
+65 SSVKNVNTIINGASSGATA
-75 SNTSTSASAATSSVG
+75 STANVG

-114 ASKAIMAGGSILSS
+114 AAKAITAGGSMLSS
-128 FTFGPILDG
+128 FAFGPILDG

-160 TVSTINAA
+160 TVATINAA

-283 RNSLQDGWLTSEIM
+283 RNSLADGWLTSEIM

-343 GQLMDTVAES
+343 AQLMDTVAES

-372 RTLWTGVSDVVNGG
+372 KTLWTGVSDVVNGG

-392 ALQGILDRWD
+392 AMQGILDRWD

-414 MDLWKAASKPIFAI
+414 GDLWKAVSKPLIAI
-428 GEAVKDVFT
+428 GKAVKDVFT

-471 VFKMVAQLVQPVIK
+471 IFKMVAQIIWPVVK
-485 ALLGFGVAIG
+485 ALFGFGAAIG
-495 QVVVAAVKIGLI
+495 QVVVAAIKIGLI
-507 LIGGLLKPILRI
+507 LVGALVKPLLQVGG
-519 GAKISEIVDVFVN
+519 KISEIIDVFAN
-532 WFSQMSGGIDILG
+532 WFSQMTGGMDILG
-545 TLGSVLDT
+545 ALGSVLST
-553 IVGWVQSLVDWFVQL
+553 VVGWVQSLADWFVQL
-568 TSLAITPFFNGIRTV
+568 TSLAIAPFFNGIRTV
-583 IEAVLP
+583 VEAVLP
-589 PIGQF
+589 PIGEF
-594 FGVLRDA
+594 FGVLKDA
-601 AKNVFGPLIDGL
+601 VKNVFGPLVEGL

-628 SPFGKITRIVQ
+628 SPFGKITKIVQ
-639 DWGVSFYKTM
+639 DWGISFYESM

-656 GPKWTNKV
+656 GPKWSAKV

-677 LGKALGTAVDNS
+677 LGKGLGTAVQNA
-689 SKAFSNFWANSKPG
+689 SKALGAFWEESKPG
-703 LLMAWN
+703 LLLAWN
-709 QTLKAVSDSFKAFGD
+709 ETIKSVSEAFKRFGE
-724 KLKEVGDI
+724 KIKEVGDI
-732 ISGFFAPQL
+732 IAGFFGPQID
-741 SAIKTFGKTISD
+741 AIKNFGQAVGD
-753 SFKNIGA
+753 SFKRIGE
-760 GLNFSS
+760 GFSFSS
-766 AFAGVGAGFKSMMDS
+766 AFSGISDGFMTMIDS
-781 FGPLGELVNAVVD
+781 FGPLGDLIEIVVELFGK
-794 LFVKMGAVLSDLK
+794 LGGALK
-807 DRIFAGASESGSLLN
+807 NIKDNIVGGVSTSGSMLN
-822 KVIGGFVQSTKSAFD
+822 KLLGGFAQTVRSAFD
-837 AFGILGGVLVTVVK
+837 AFGILGAVLVSVAK
-851 AFTSLATAV
+851 GFTALATAAM
-860 GRTIAT
+860 TAIST
-866 LVKGLTSGIG
+866 LIGGLTSGLG
-876 AIKEFAASS
+876 AIKDFAASS
-885 TAFGSFK
+885 DAFASFK
-892 NNIGNAL
+892 KNIGTSLKNV
-899 NSTGDMI
+899 GDMI
-906 KDFWKGLGASLQS
+906 YGFWIGLGDSLKKM
-919 ISLSDILSG
+919 SLSDILSG
-928 ALLGGGLGMGFK
+928 ALLGGGLAMGFK

-950 KITDSASGLMGK
+950 SITDSASGLMGK

-970 KTALSTLTEAIK
+970 KTALSSLTEAIK

-997 GALFVLA
+997 GALFILA
-1004 MLPADRLIQGAVAIG
+1004 MLPADKLIQGAIAIG
-1019 VLAKILTTALTSLF
+1019 VLAKILTTALSSLF
-1033 SIKTDLKKMSALF
+1033 AIKTDLKKMSALF
-1046 GAIFML
+1046 GALFML
-1052 SSALVMLS
+1052 SGALLVLS
-1060 VATAILGSMDTKT
+1060 IAVAIMGSMDVKT
-1073 LGQGLVAI
+1073 LGQGLIAI
-1081 GLMIEGM
+1081 GLMVEGM
-1088 TRVAKKM
+1088 ARVVDKM
-1095 ASAGKTMTAGIA
+1095 ASKEKKMVSGVA
-1107 ALIGMAMAIN
+1107 ALLGMAVAIN
-1117 MLILPITILGLL
+1117 LLVAPVALLGLL
-1129 PTGAVVQGLIAVGLL
+1129 PTGVITQGLIAVGLL
-1144 MAGIALFIKML
+1144 MAGIAAFVKYI
-1155 DEHKDTLGQMAGT
+1155 DDSKDSLGQMVGT
-1168 ALVLNQFAGAVA
+1168 AVVLNQLAGAIA

-1185 VAVLGS
+1185 VALLGTI
-1191 LPTGN
+1191 PTGT
-1196 LVQGLVGLAVVAGII
+1196 LIQGILGM
-1211 AAVMWVMSET
+1211 AAVMVMMVLTVNNIEVKSLT
-1221 MSKIPPTAIAG
+1221 GVFSLVIMAG
-1232 AFAMLVIA
+1232 AMLIAAKALEEIASMSWGDYLSAVFRLGLVIA
-1240 GAMLLTAKALEQI
+1240 GLVYAANSAEASLEGVGAVALLAGAVLLLAGALSIIGGMSMEQI
-1253 GAIPWDALLVAAYKM
+1253 GTALL
-1268 GMVLTGMIVA
+1268 GL
-1278 ANMASESVFGAG
+1278 AG
-1290 AILLLAVAFRLLADA
+1290 
-1305 MLVLGNMDALTIQ
+1305 G
-1318 MALIAIGGAML
+1318 LII
-1329 VLLGAA
+1329 LLGAA
-1335 AIAELVVPG
+1335 AIAQFVTPG
-1344 LIALTLAIAAI
+1344 LLALALAIAAI
-1355 GAIVLGVIGGIT
+1355 GATVVGVLAGIT
-1367 LLVMAFT
+1367 ILVMAFT
-1374 AFISVISLA
+1374 AFISVISMA

-1390 IVAIAS
+1390 MVAIAS

-1411 IQAALIGVA
+1411 IEAALVGVA
-1420 NAFKN
+1420 NAVRN
-1425 AAPALGEALKAL
+1425 AAPALGKALKAMI
-1437 VKAFGPALVEL
+1437 KALGPALVEL
-1448 IKVAGN
+1448 IKVLGDGV
-1454 AIRQLCK
+1454 RQLAI
-1461 EVIRTLA
+1461 ELIRIITE
-1468 KQGPGLITAVID
+1468 QGPGLIGAALGLVVSLLD
-1480 FLNEL
+1480 
-1485 MEQLVENMPDFLVN
+1485 QLVDNLPTILTRLFEIL
-1499 IFTMFD
+1499 D
-1505 MLMAAIDGYLPTF
+1505 MVLAAIDGYLPTF
-1518 VEHLL
+1518 AAHLL
-1523 SWLTSVLDFLQALV
+1523 SWLTSILDFLQQLTPLV
-1537 PMVLDLL
+1537 LQFVLNLV
-1544 WGLIAGI
+1544 ISI
-1551 LNTLADNIQPMV
+1551 INTLAENIPQMV
-1563 NAGVNLINAWLTG
+1563 EAGVNLINAWLTG

-1608 ELKAAVNKLI
+1608 ELKAAVSKLVN
-1618 TSIKNF
+1618 SIKNF
-1624 IFGDVNDVAGAIGSH
+1624 IFGDINNVAGDIGSH
-1639 AMTIGKNIIDGI
+1639 AMSIGRNIIDGI
-1651 ERGINSAKN
+1651 VNGINNAKN
-1660 AVLNT
+1660 AVINL
-1665 MKNLANSCLDTVKSY
+1665 MRNLANSCLDTVKSF

-1706 DNEDLVYRDL
+1706 DNEDMVYRDL
-1716 KDISEKILDTMDL
+1716 KDISEKILDTMDV

-1740 VDTSEIQGL
+1740 VDTSEIQSL
-1749 RDLDL
+1749 RDLEL

-1769 SQMQQEIRALRED
+1769 SQMQQEIRALREE

-1806 IYRQTERQIDRM
+1806 IYRQTERQIERM

>member
-37 MNFKTSTTGLDGI
+37 MNFKTATTGLDGI
-50 TPAAQNAAKGMNGLA
+50 NPAAQNAAKGMNGLA
-65 SSVKTVNTTI
+65 SSVKYVNTTI
-75 SNTSTSASAATSSVG
+75 NGASSGATASTANIG

-114 ASKAIMAGGSILSS
+114 AAKAITAGGSILSS

-160 TVSTINAA
+160 TVATINAA

-283 RNSLQDGWLTSEIM
+283 RNSLADGWLTSEIM

-343 GQLMDTVAES
+343 AQLMDTVAES

-372 RTLWTGVSDVVNGG
+372 KTLWTGVSDVVNGG

-392 ALQGILDRWD
+392 AMQGILDRWD

-414 MDLWKAASKPIFAI
+414 GDLWKAVSKPLIAI
-428 GEAVKDVFT
+428 GKAVKDVFT

-471 VFKMVAQLVQPVIK
+471 IFKMVAQIIWPVVK
-485 ALLGFGVAIG
+485 ALFGFGAAIG
-495 QVVVAAVKIGLI
+495 QVVIAAIKIGLI
-507 LIGGLLKPILRI
+507 LVGALIKPLLQVGG
-519 GAKISEIVDVFVN
+519 KISEIVDVFAN
-532 WFSQMSGGIDILG
+532 WFSQMTGGADILG
-545 TLGSVLDT
+545 ALGSVLST
-553 IVGWVQSLVDWFVQL
+553 VVGWVQSLADWFVQL
-568 TSLAITPFFNGIRTV
+568 TSLAIAPFFNGIRTV

-589 PIGQF
+589 PIGEF
-594 FGVLRDA
+594 FGVLKDA
-601 AKNVFGPLIDGL
+601 VKNVFGPLVEGL

-639 DWGVSFYKTM
+639 DWGISFYKTM

-656 GPKWTNKV
+656 GPKWSAKV

-677 LGKALGTAVDNS
+677 LGKGIGTAVSNA
-689 SKAFSNFWANSKPG
+689 SKALGSFWEESKPG
-703 LLMAWN
+703 LLLAWN
-709 QTLKAVSDSFKAFGD
+709 ETIKSVSEAFKRFGE
-724 KLKEVGDI
+724 KIKEVGDI
-732 ISGFFAPQL
+732 IAGFFGPQID
-741 SAIKTFGKTISD
+741 AIKNFGQAVGD
-753 SFKNIGA
+753 SFKRIGE
-760 GLNFSS
+760 GFSFSS
-766 AFAGVGAGFKSMMDS
+766 AFSGISDGFMTMIDS
-781 FGPLGELVNAVVD
+781 FGPLGDLIEIVVELFGK
-794 LFVKMGAVLSDLK
+794 LGGALK
-807 DRIFAGASESGSLLN
+807 NIKDNIVGGVSTSGSMLN
-822 KVIGGFVQSTKSAFD
+822 KLLGGFAQTVRSAFD
-837 AFGILGGVLVTVVK
+837 AFGILGAVLVSVAK
-851 AFTSLATAV
+851 GFTALATAAM
-860 GRTIAT
+860 TAIST
-866 LVKGLTSGIG
+866 LIGGLTSGLG
-876 AIKEFAASS
+876 AIKDFAASS
-885 TAFGSFK
+885 DAFGSFK
-892 NNIGNAL
+892 KNIGTAL
-899 NSTGDMI
+899 SNVGYMI
-906 KDFWKGLGASLQS
+906 HDFWIGLGDSLKS
-919 ISLSDILSG
+919 MSLSDILTG
-928 ALLGGGLGMGFK
+928 ALLGGGLGMAFK

-950 KITDSASGLMGK
+950 SITDSASGLMGK

-970 KTALSTLTEAIK
+970 KTALSSLTEAIK

-997 GALFVLA
+997 GALFILA
-1004 MLPADRLIQGAVAIG
+1004 MLPADKLIQGAIAIG
-1019 VLAKILTTALTSLF
+1019 VLAKILTTALSSLF
-1033 SIKTDLKKMSALF
+1033 AIKTDLKKMSALF
-1046 GAIFML
+1046 GALFML
-1052 SSALVMLS
+1052 SGALVMLS
-1060 VATAILGSMDTKT
+1060 IAVAILGSMDVKT

-1081 GLMIEGM
+1081 GLMVEGM
-1088 TRVAKKM
+1088 SRVVEKLSSKEKKM
-1095 ASAGKTMTAGIA
+1095 VSGVA
-1107 ALIGMAMAIN
+1107 ALLGMAIAIN
-1117 MLILPITILGLL
+1117 LLVAPVALLGLL
-1129 PTGAVVQGLIAVGLL
+1129 PTGTLIQGLVAVGLL
-1144 MAGIALFIKML
+1144 MAGIAAFVKYI
-1155 DEHKDTLGQMAGT
+1155 DDSKDSLGQMVGT
-1168 ALVLNQFAGAVA
+1168 AVVLNQLAGAIA

-1185 VAVLGS
+1185 VALLGMI
-1191 LPTGN
+1191 PTGT
-1196 LVQGLVGLAVVAGII
+1196 LIQGILGM
-1211 AAVMWVMSET
+1211 AAVMVMMVLTVNNIEVESLT
-1221 MSKIPPTAIAG
+1221 GVFSLIIMAG
-1232 AFAMLVIA
+1232 AMLIAAKALEEIASMSWGDYLSAVFRLGLVIA
-1240 GAMLLTAKALEQI
+1240 GLVYAANSAEASLEGVGAVALLAGAVLLLAGALSIIGGMSMEQI
-1253 GAIPWDALLVAAYKM
+1253 GIALL
-1268 GMVLTGMIVA
+1268 GL
-1278 ANMASESVFGAG
+1278 AG
-1290 AILLLAVAFRLLADA
+1290 GLL
-1305 MLVLGNMDALTIQ
+1305 I
-1318 MALIAIGGAML
+1318 
-1329 VLLGAA
+1329 LLGAA
-1335 AIAELVVPG
+1335 AIAEYVAPG
-1344 LIALTLAIAAI
+1344 LLALALAIAAI
-1355 GAIVLGVIGGIT
+1355 GATVIGILAGIT
-1367 LLVMAFT
+1367 ILVMVFT

-1383 GPAIGTG
+1383 GPAIGAG
-1390 IVAIAS
+1390 MVAIAS
-1396 GIAAGAAIIAAASPA
+1396 GIAAGASIIAAASPA
-1411 IQAALIGVA
+1411 IEAALVGVA
-1420 NAFKN
+1420 NAVRN
-1425 AAPALGEALKAL
+1425 AAPSLGEALKAL
-1437 VKAFGPALVEL
+1437 VKAFGPVLVEL
-1448 IKVAGN
+1448 IKVLGDG
-1454 AIRQLCK
+1454 IRQLAT
-1461 EVIRTLA
+1461 ELIRIITE
-1468 KQGPGLITAVID
+1468 KGPDMIAAVLG
-1480 FLNEL
+1480 F
-1485 MEQLVENMPDFLVN
+1485 LVEMLNQIAANLPTILVKLFE
-1499 IFTMFD
+1499 ILD
-1505 MLMAAIDGYLPTF
+1505 MVLAAIDGYLPTF
-1518 VEHLL
+1518 AAHLL
-1523 SWLTSVLDFLQALV
+1523 SWLTSILDFLQQLV
-1537 PMVLDLL
+1537 PTVLEFVVNLVVS
-1544 WGLIAGI
+1544 II
-1551 LNTLADNIQPMV
+1551 NTLAENIPQMV
-1563 NAGVNLINAWLTG
+1563 EAGVNLINAWLTG

-1608 ELKAAVNKLI
+1608 ELKAAVSKLI

-1624 IFGDVNDVAGAIGSH
+1624 IFGDINAVAGDIGSY
-1639 AMTIGKNIIDGI
+1639 AMSIGHNIIDGI
-1651 ERGINSAKN
+1651 KNGINNAKN
-1660 AVLNT
+1660 AVLNV
-1665 MKNLANSCLDTVKSY
+1665 MRNLASSCLDTVKSF

-1706 DNEDLVYRDL
+1706 DNEDMVYRDL
-1716 KDISEKILDTMDL
+1716 KDISEKILDTMDV

-1740 VDTSEIQGL
+1740 VDTSEIQSL
-1749 RDLDL
+1749 RDLEL

-1769 SQMQQEIRALRED
+1769 SQMQQEIRALREE

-1806 IYRQTERQIDRM
+1806 IYRQTERQIERM
-1818 KRM
+1818 KRI

>member
-37 MNFKTSTTGLDGI
+37 MNFKTATTGLDGI
-50 TPAAQNAAKGMNGLA
+50 NPAAQNAAKGMNGLA
-65 SSVKTVNTTI
+65 SSVKNVNTTI
-75 SNTSTSASAATSSVG
+75 NGASSGATASTANIG

-114 ASKAIMAGGSILSS
+114 AAKAITAGGSMLSS
-128 FTFGPILDG
+128 FAFGPILDG

-160 TVSTINAA
+160 TVATINAA

-283 RNSLQDGWLTSEIM
+283 RNSLADGWLTSEIM

-343 GQLMDTVAES
+343 AQLMDTVAES

-372 RTLWTGVSDVVNGG
+372 KTLWTGVSDVVNGG

-392 ALQGILDRWD
+392 AMQGILDRWD

-414 MDLWKAASKPIFAI
+414 GDLWKAVSKPLIAI
-428 GEAVKDVFT
+428 GKAVKDVFT

-471 VFKMVAQLVQPVIK
+471 IFKMVAQIIWPVVK
-485 ALLGFGVAIG
+485 ALFGFGAAIG
-495 QVVVAAVKIGLI
+495 QVVIAAIKIGLI
-507 LIGGLLKPILRI
+507 LVGALVKPLLQVGG
-519 GAKISEIVDVFVN
+519 KISEIIDVFAN
-532 WFSQMSGGIDILG
+532 WFSQMTGGTDILG
-545 TLGSVLDT
+545 ALGSVLST
-553 IVGWVQSLVDWFVQL
+553 VVGWVQSLADWFVQL
-568 TSLAITPFFNGIRTV
+568 TSLAIAPFFNGIRTV

-589 PIGQF
+589 PIGEF
-594 FGVLRDA
+594 FGVLKDA
-601 AKNVFGPLIDGL
+601 VKNVFGPLVEGL

-628 SPFGKITRIVQ
+628 SPFGKITRIIQ
-639 DWGVSFYKTM
+639 DWGISFYKSM

-656 GPKWTNKV
+656 GPKWSAKV

-677 LGKALGTAVDNS
+677 LGKGLGTAVQNA
-689 SKAFSNFWANSKPG
+689 SKALGAFWEESKPG
-703 LLMAWN
+703 LLLAWN
-709 QTLKAVSDSFKAFGD
+709 ETIKSVSEAFKRFGE
-724 KLKEVGDI
+724 KIKEVGDI
-732 ISGFFAPQL
+732 IAGFFGPQID
-741 SAIKTFGKTISD
+741 AIKNFGQAVGD
-753 SFKNIGA
+753 SFKRIGE
-760 GLNFSS
+760 GFSFSS
-766 AFAGVGAGFKSMMDS
+766 AFSGISDGFMTMIDS
-781 FGPLGELVNAVVD
+781 FGPLGDLIEIVVELFGK
-794 LFVKMGAVLSDLK
+794 LGGALK
-807 DRIFAGASESGSLLN
+807 NIKDNIVGGVSTSGSMLN
-822 KVIGGFVQSTKSAFD
+822 KLLGGFAQTVRSAFD
-837 AFGILGGVLVTVVK
+837 AFGILGAVLVSVAK
-851 AFTSLATAV
+851 GFTALATAAM
-860 GRTIAT
+860 TAIST
-866 LVKGLTSGIG
+866 LIGGLTSGLG
-876 AIKEFAASS
+876 AIKDFAASS
-885 TAFGSFK
+885 DAFGSFK
-892 NNIGNAL
+892 KNIGTAL
-899 NSTGDMI
+899 SNVGYMI
-906 KDFWKGLGASLQS
+906 HDFWIGLGDSLKS
-919 ISLSDILSG
+919 MSLSDILTG

-950 KITDSASGLMGK
+950 SITDSASGLMGK

-970 KTALSTLTEAIK
+970 KTALSSLTEAIK

-997 GALFVLA
+997 GALFILA
-1004 MLPADRLIQGAVAIG
+1004 MLPADKLIQGAIAIG
-1019 VLAKILTTALTSLF
+1019 VLAKILTTALASLF
-1033 SIKTDLKKMSALF
+1033 AIKTDLKKMSALF
-1046 GAIFML
+1046 GALFML
-1052 SSALVMLS
+1052 SGALLVLS
-1060 VATAILGSMDTKT
+1060 IAVAIMGSMDVKT

-1088 TRVAKKM
+1088 KRVVDKLASSEKKM
-1095 ASAGKTMTAGIA
+1095 VSGVA
-1107 ALIGMAMAIN
+1107 ALLGMAIAIN
-1117 MLILPITILGLL
+1117 LLVAPVALLGLL
-1129 PTGAVVQGLIAVGLL
+1129 PTGTLIQGLVAVGLL
-1144 MAGIALFIKML
+1144 MAGIAAFVKYI
-1155 DEHKDTLGQMAGT
+1155 DDSKDSLGQMVGT
-1168 ALVLNQFAGAVA
+1168 AVVLNQLAGAIA

-1185 VAVLGS
+1185 VALLGMI
-1191 LPTGN
+1191 PTGT
-1196 LVQGLVGLAVVAGII
+1196 LIQGILGM
-1211 AAVMWVMSET
+1211 AAVMVMMVLTVNNIEVKSLT
-1221 MSKIPPTAIAG
+1221 GVFSLVIMAG
-1232 AFAMLVIA
+1232 AMLIAAKALEEIASMSWGDYLSAVFRLGLVIA
-1240 GAMLLTAKALEQI
+1240 GLVYAANSAEASLEGVGAVALLAGAVLLLAGALSIIGGMSMEQI
-1253 GAIPWDALLVAAYKM
+1253 G
-1268 GMVLTGMIVA
+1268 T
-1278 ANMASESVFGAG
+1278 
-1290 AILLLAVAFRLLADA
+1290 
-1305 MLVLGNMDALTIQ
+1305 
-1318 MALIAIGGAML
+1318 ALIGLAGGL
-1329 VLLGAA
+1329 LILLGAA
-1335 AIAELVVPG
+1335 AIAQFVAPG
-1344 LIALTLAIAAI
+1344 LLALALAIAAI
-1355 GAIVLGVIGGIT
+1355 GATVIGILAGIT
-1367 LLVMAFT
+1367 ILVMVFT

-1383 GPAIGTG
+1383 GPAIGAG
-1390 IVAIAS
+1390 MVAIAS

-1411 IQAALIGVA
+1411 IEAALVGVA
-1420 NAFKN
+1420 NAVRN
-1425 AAPALGEALKAL
+1425 AAPALGKALKAMI
-1437 VKAFGPALVEL
+1437 KALGPALVEL
-1448 IKVAGN
+1448 IKVLGDGV
-1454 AIRQLCK
+1454 RQLAI
-1461 EVIRTLA
+1461 ELIRIITE
-1468 KQGPGLITAVID
+1468 QGPGLIGAALGLVVSLLD
-1480 FLNEL
+1480 
-1485 MEQLVENMPDFLVN
+1485 QLVDNLPTILTRLFEIL
-1499 IFTMFD
+1499 D
-1505 MLMAAIDGYLPTF
+1505 MVLAAIDGYLPTF
-1518 VEHLL
+1518 AAHLL
-1523 SWLTSVLDFLQALV
+1523 SWLTSILDFLQQLTPLV
-1537 PMVLDLL
+1537 LQFVLNLV
-1544 WGLIAGI
+1544 ISI
-1551 LNTLADNIQPMV
+1551 INTLAENIPQMV
-1563 NAGVNLINAWLTG
+1563 EAGVNLINAWLTG

-1608 ELKAAVNKLI
+1608 ELKAAVSKLVN
-1618 TSIKNF
+1618 SIKNF
-1624 IFGDVNDVAGAIGSH
+1624 IFGDINNVAGDIGSH
-1639 AMTIGKNIIDGI
+1639 AMSIGRNIIDGI
-1651 ERGINSAKN
+1651 VNGINNAKN
-1660 AVLNT
+1660 AVINL
-1665 MKNLANSCLDTVKSY
+1665 MRNLASSCLDTVKSF

-1706 DNEDLVYRDL
+1706 DNEDMVYRDL
-1716 KDISEKILDTMDL
+1716 KDISEKILDTMDV

-1740 VDTSEIQGL
+1740 VDTSEIQSL
-1749 RDLDL
+1749 RDLEL

-1769 SQMQQEIRALRED
+1769 SQMQQEIRALREE

-1806 IYRQTERQIDRM
+1806 IYRQTERQIERM
-1818 KRM
+1818 KRI

>member
-37 MNFKTSTTGLDGI
+37 MNFKTATTGLDGI
-50 TPAAQNAAKGMNGLA
+50 NPAAQNAAKGMNGLA
-65 SSVKTVNTTI
+65 TSVKNVNTTI
-75 SNTSTSASAATSSVG
+75 NGASSGATASTANIG

-114 ASKAIMAGGSILSS
+114 AAKAITAGGSMLSS
-128 FTFGPILDG
+128 FAFGPILDG

-160 TVSTINAA
+160 TVATINAA

-283 RNSLQDGWLTSEIM
+283 RNSLADGWLTSEIM

-343 GQLMDTVAES
+343 AQLMDTVAES

-372 RTLWTGVSDVVNGG
+372 KTLWTGVSDVVNGG

-392 ALQGILDRWD
+392 AMQGILDRWD

-414 MDLWKAASKPIFAI
+414 GDLWKAVSKPLIAI
-428 GEAVKDVFT
+428 GKAVKDVFT

-471 VFKMVAQLVQPVIK
+471 IFKMVAQIIWPVVK

-495 QVVVAAVKIGLI
+495 QVVVAAIKIGLI
-507 LIGGLLKPILRI
+507 LVGALVKPLLQVGG
-519 GAKISEIVDVFVN
+519 KISEIIDVFAN
-532 WFSQMSGGIDILG
+532 WFGQMTGGIDILG
-545 TLGSVLDT
+545 ALGSILNTV
-553 IVGWVQSLVDWFVQL
+553 VGWVQSLADWFVQL
-568 TSLAITPFFNGIRTV
+568 TSVAIAPFFNGIRTV

-589 PIGQF
+589 PIGEF
-594 FGVLRDA
+594 FGVLKDA
-601 AKNVFGPLIDGL
+601 AKNVFGPLIGGL

-620 DAFLNDTS
+620 EAFLNDTS
-628 SPFGKITRIVQ
+628 SPFGKITRIVT
-639 DWGVSFYKTM
+639 DWGISFYKTM
-649 EGVAKEI
+649 DGVAKEI
-656 GPKWTNKV
+656 GPKWSAKV

-677 LGKALGTAVDNS
+677 LGKGLGTAVSNA
-689 SKAFSNFWANSKPG
+689 SKALGSFWEESKPG
-703 LLMAWN
+703 LLLAWN
-709 QTLKAVSDSFKAFGD
+709 ETIKSVSEAFKRFGE
-724 KLKEVGDI
+724 KIKEVGDI
-732 ISGFFAPQL
+732 IAGFFGPQID
-741 SAIKTFGKTISD
+741 AVKNFGQAVGD
-753 SFKNIGA
+753 GFKRIGE
-760 GLNFSS
+760 GLTFSS
-766 AFAGVGAGFKSMMDS
+766 AFSGISNGFMTMIDS
-781 FGPLGELVNAVVD
+781 FGPLGDLIEIVVD
-794 LFVKMGAVLSDLK
+794 LFGKLGQTLK
-807 DRIFAGASESGSLLN
+807 NIKDNILEGVSTSGSTLN
-822 KVIGGFVQSTKSAFD
+822 KVLGGFAQTVRSAFD
-837 AFGILGGVLVTVVK
+837 AFGILGAVLVSVAK
-851 AFTSLATAV
+851 GFTALATAAM
-860 GRTIAT
+860 TAIST
-866 LVKGLTSGIG
+866 LIGGLTSGLG
-876 AIKEFAASS
+876 AIKDFAASS
-885 TAFGSFK
+885 DAFASFK
-892 NNIGNAL
+892 KNIGTSLKNV
-899 NSTGDMI
+899 GDMI
-906 KDFWKGLGASLQS
+906 YGFWIGLGDSLKKM
-919 ISLSDILSG
+919 SLSDILSG
-928 ALLGGGLGMGFK
+928 ALLGGGLAMGFK

-950 KITDSASGLMGK
+950 SITDSASGLMGK

-970 KTALSTLTEAIK
+970 KTALSSLTEAIK
-982 AKTLRDIA
+982 SKTLRDIA

-997 GALFVLA
+997 GALFILA
-1004 MLPADRLIQGAVAIG
+1004 MLPADKLIQGAIAIG
-1019 VLAKILTTALTSLF
+1019 VLAKILTTALSSLF
-1033 SIKTDLKKMSALF
+1033 AIKTDLKKMSALF
-1046 GAIFML
+1046 GALFML
-1052 SSALVMLS
+1052 SGALLVLS
-1060 VATAILGSMDTKT
+1060 IAVAIMGSMDVKT

-1088 TRVAKKM
+1088 KRVVDKLASSEKKM
-1095 ASAGKTMTAGIA
+1095 VSGVA
-1107 ALIGMAMAIN
+1107 ALLGMAIAIN
-1117 MLILPITILGLL
+1117 LLVAPVALLGLL
-1129 PTGAVVQGLIAVGLL
+1129 PTGTLIQGLVAVGLL
-1144 MAGIALFIKML
+1144 MAGIAAFVKYI
-1155 DEHKDTLGQMAGT
+1155 DDSKDSLGQMVGT
-1168 ALVLNQFAGAVA
+1168 AVVLNQLAGAIA

-1185 VAVLGS
+1185 VALLGTI
-1191 LPTGN
+1191 PTGT
-1196 LVQGLVGLAVVAGII
+1196 LIQGILGM
-1211 AAVMWVMSET
+1211 AAVMVMMVLTVNNIEVKSLT
-1221 MSKIPPTAIAG
+1221 GVFSLVIMAG
-1232 AFAMLVIA
+1232 AMLIAAKALEEIASMSWGDYLSAVFRLGLVIA
-1240 GAMLLTAKALEQI
+1240 GLVYAANSAEASLEGVGAVALLAGAVLLLAGALSIIGGMSMEQI
-1253 GAIPWDALLVAAYKM
+1253 GKALL
-1268 GMVLTGMIVA
+1268 GL
-1278 ANMASESVFGAG
+1278 AG
-1290 AILLLAVAFRLLADA
+1290 
-1305 MLVLGNMDALTIQ
+1305 G
-1318 MALIAIGGAML
+1318 LII
-1329 VLLGAA
+1329 LLGAA
-1335 AIAELVVPG
+1335 AIAQFVTPG
-1344 LIALTLAIAAI
+1344 LLALALAIAAI
-1355 GAIVLGVIGGIT
+1355 GATVVGVLAGIT
-1367 LLVMAFT
+1367 ILVMVFT
-1374 AFISVISLA
+1374 AFISVISMA

-1390 IVAIAS
+1390 MVAIAS

-1411 IQAALIGVA
+1411 IEAALVGVA
-1420 NAFKN
+1420 NAVRN
-1425 AAPALGEALKAL
+1425 AAPALGKALKAMI
-1437 VKAFGPALVEL
+1437 KALGPALVEL
-1448 IKVAGN
+1448 IKVLGDGV
-1454 AIRQLCK
+1454 RQLAI
-1461 EVIRTLA
+1461 ELIRIITE
-1468 KQGPGLITAVID
+1468 QGPGLIGAALGLVVSLLD
-1480 FLNEL
+1480 
-1485 MEQLVENMPDFLVN
+1485 QLVDNLPTILTRLFEIL
-1499 IFTMFD
+1499 D
-1505 MLMAAIDGYLPTF
+1505 MVLAAIDGYLPTF
-1518 VEHLL
+1518 AAHLL
-1523 SWLTSVLDFLQALV
+1523 SWLTSILDFLQQLTPLV
-1537 PMVLDLL
+1537 LQFVLNLV
-1544 WGLIAGI
+1544 ISI
-1551 LNTLADNIQPMV
+1551 INTLAENIPQMV
-1563 NAGVNLINAWLTG
+1563 EAGVNLINAWLTG

-1608 ELKAAVNKLI
+1608 ELKAAVSKLVN
-1618 TSIKNF
+1618 SIKNF
-1624 IFGDVNDVAGAIGSH
+1624 IFGDINNVAGDIGSH
-1639 AMTIGKNIIDGI
+1639 AMSIGRNIIDGI
-1651 ERGINSAKN
+1651 VNGINNAKN
-1660 AVLNT
+1660 AVINL
-1665 MKNLANSCLDTVKSY
+1665 MRNLASSCLDTVKSF

-1706 DNEDLVYRDL
+1706 DNEDMVYRDL
-1716 KDISEKILDTMDL
+1716 KDISEKILDTMDV

-1740 VDTSEIQGL
+1740 VDTSEIQSL
-1749 RDLDL
+1749 RDLEL

-1769 SQMQQEIRALRED
+1769 SQMQQEIRALREE

-1806 IYRQTERQIDRM
+1806 IYRQTERQIERM
-1818 KRM
+1818 KRI

>member
-37 MNFKTSTTGLDGI
+37 MNFKTATTGLDGI
-50 TPAAQNAAKGMNGLA
+50 NPAAQNAAKGMNGLA
-65 SSVKTVNTTI
+65 TSVKNVNTTI
-75 SNTSTSASAATSSVG
+75 NGASSGATASTANIG

-114 ASKAIMAGGSILSS
+114 ASKAIMAGGSMLTS
-128 FTFGPILDG
+128 FAFGPILDG

-160 TVSTINAA
+160 TVATINAA

-270 VAVDEIIEKKGSF
+270 VAVDEIIEAKGSF
-283 RNSLQDGWLTSEIM
+283 RNSLADGWLTSEIM

-316 GYTEEQTEEIMKL
+316 GYTEEQTEQIMKL

-343 GQLMDTVAES
+343 SQLMDTVAES

-392 ALQGILDRWD
+392 AMQGILDRWD

-414 MDLWKAASKPIFAI
+414 GDLWTAVSKPLIAI
-428 GEAVKDVFT
+428 GKAVKDVFT

-449 FLHHEIANWLIMS
+449 FFHHEIANWLIMS

-471 VFKMVAQLVQPVIK
+471 VFKMVAQIIWPVVK

-495 QVVVAAVKIGLI
+495 QVVVAAIKIGLI
-507 LIGGLLKPILRI
+507 LVGALVKPLLQIGG
-519 GAKISEIVDVFVN
+519 KISEIIDVFAN
-532 WFSQMSGGIDILG
+532 WFAQMTGGVDILG
-545 TLGSVLDT
+545 ALSSVLDT
-553 IVGWVQSLVDWFVQL
+553 VVGWVQTLADWFVQL
-568 TSLAITPFFNGIRTV
+568 TSVAIAPFFNGIRTV

-589 PIGQF
+589 PIGEF
-594 FGVLRDA
+594 FGVLKDA
-601 AKNVFGPLIDGL
+601 IKNVFGPIGAALS
-613 TGLGGSF
+613 GLGGSF
-620 DAFLNDTS
+620 NDFVNDTS
-628 SPFGKITRIVQ
+628 GPFGKLTSIVQ
-639 DWGVSFYKTM
+639 NWGTSFYKSM
-649 EGVAKEI
+649 EGIAKEI
-656 GPKWTNKV
+656 GPAWSAKV
-664 KAFGDSIKPITEN
+664 KAFGETIKPISEN
-677 LGKALGTAVDNS
+677 IGKMLGGAVKSASD
-689 SKAFSNFWANSKPG
+689 AFGKFWENSKPG
-703 LLMAWN
+703 LLLAWKESLSTVA
-709 QTLKAVSDSFKAFGD
+709 QAFKSFGGKIGQAKDALVEFFGPQVEAVKVFGQMIGDGFK
-724 KLKEVGDI
+724 K
-732 ISGFFAPQL
+732 
-741 SAIKTFGKTISD
+741 
-753 SFKNIGA
+753 IGE
-760 GLNFSS
+760 GLNFGS
-766 AFAGVGAGFKSMMDS
+766 AFSGISNGFKTMMDS
-781 FGPLGELVNAVVD
+781 FGPLGELVNMVVE
-794 LFVKMGAVLSDLK
+794 LFGKLGKILLDLK
-807 DRIFAGASESGSLLN
+807 DKIFTGFSGAGKAVGGVFSGLAATAKGALD
-822 KVIGGFVQSTKSAFD
+822 T
-837 AFGILGGVLVTVVK
+837 FGILG
-851 AFTSLATAV
+851 TAV
-860 GRTIAT
+860 LGLTKGFVALASAAADT
-866 LVKGLTSGIG
+866 LGKLVDGLTSGVS
-876 AIKEFAASS
+876 AVKDFAASS

-892 NNIGNAL
+892 SNIGSAL
-899 NSTGDMI
+899 NSTGKLI
-906 KDFWKGLGASLQS
+906 QNFWQGLGSSLQS
-919 ISLSDILSG
+919 MSLSDLLSG
-928 ALLGGGLGMGFK
+928 ALLGGGLAMGFK

-950 KITDSASGLMGK
+950 KVTDSASGMLGK
-962 ISGVFGEL
+962 IGGVFGEL

-997 GALFVLA
+997 GALFILA
-1004 MLPADRLIQGAVAIG
+1004 MLPADKLIQGSIAIG
-1019 VLAKILTTALTSLF
+1019 VLAKILTTALNSLF

-1046 GAIFML
+1046 GALFML
-1052 SSALVMLS
+1052 SGALVMLS
-1060 VATAILGSMDTKT
+1060 IGVAILGSMDVKT
-1073 LGQGLVAI
+1073 LGQGLIAI
-1081 GLMIEGM
+1081 GLMVEGLS
-1088 TRVAKKM
+1088 RVVDKLSSKEKKM
-1095 ASAGKTMTAGIA
+1095 VSGVA
-1107 ALIGMAMAIN
+1107 ALLGMAIAIN
-1117 MLILPITILGLL
+1117 LLVAPVALLGLL
-1129 PTGAVVQGLIAVGLL
+1129 PTGTIIQGLVAVGLL
-1144 MAGIALFIKML
+1144 MAGIAAFVKYI
-1155 DEHKDTLGQMAGT
+1155 DDSKDSLGQMVGT
-1168 ALVLNQFAGAVA
+1168 AVVLNQLAGAIA

-1185 VAVLGS
+1185 VALLGTI
-1191 LPTGN
+1191 PTGT
-1196 LVQGLVGLAVVAGII
+1196 LIQGILGM
-1211 AAVMWVMSET
+1211 AAVMVMMALTVNNIEVKSLNGVFSLVI
-1221 MSKIPPTAIAG
+1221 MAG
-1232 AFAMLVIA
+1232 AMLIAAKALEEIASMSWGDYLSAVFRLGLVIA
-1240 GAMLLTAKALEQI
+1240 GLVYAANSAEASLEGVGAVALLAGAVLLLAGALSIIGGMSMEQI
-1253 GAIPWDALLVAAYKM
+1253 G
-1268 GMVLTGMIVA
+1268 
-1278 ANMASESVFGAG
+1278 N
-1290 AILLLAVAFRLLADA
+1290 
-1305 MLVLGNMDALTIQ
+1305 
-1318 MALIAIGGAML
+1318 ALIGLAGGLMI
-1329 VLLGAA
+1329 LLGAA
-1335 AIAELVVPG
+1335 AIAQFVIPG
-1344 LIALTLAIAAI
+1344 LLALALAIAAI
-1355 GAIVLGVIGGIT
+1355 GVTVIGVLAGIT
-1367 LLVMAFT
+1367 ILVMAFT
-1374 AFISVISLA
+1374 AFISVISMA

-1390 IVAIAS
+1390 MVAIAS

-1420 NAFKN
+1420 NAIKN
-1425 AAPALGEALKAL
+1425 AAPAIGEALLAL
-1437 VKAFGPALVEL
+1437 VKAFGPVLVEL
-1448 IKVAGN
+1448 VKVVGDGV
-1454 AIRQLCK
+1454 RQLA
-1461 EVIRTLA
+1461 EELIRLIA
-1468 KQGPGLITAVID
+1468 EQGPGIISAVIG
-1480 FLNEL
+1480 F
-1485 MEQLVENMPDFLVN
+1485 LVEALTQLADNMPTILEKLIAIIESV
-1499 IFTMFD
+1499 
-1505 MLMAAIDGYLPTF
+1505 LAAIDEYLP
-1518 VEHLL
+1518 VLGQHLI
-1523 SWLTSVLDFLQALV
+1523 SWLTSIMEWLQQLV
-1537 PMVLDLL
+1537 PVVLQFVVDLVVS
-1544 WGLIAGI
+1544 II
-1551 LNTLADNIQPMV
+1551 NTLAENIPQMV
-1563 NAGVNLINAWLTG
+1563 EAGVNLINAWLTG

-1608 ELKAAVNKLI
+1608 ELKAAVWKLVQ
-1618 TSIKNF
+1618 SIANF
-1624 IFGDVNDVAGAIGSH
+1624 LFGDIANIAGEVGDKAWSIGQ
-1639 AMTIGKNIIDGI
+1639 NIIDGI
-1651 ERGINSAKN
+1651 KRGINNAKD
-1660 AVLNT
+1660 AVINT
-1665 MKNLANSCLDTVKSY
+1665 MRNLASSCLDTVKSF

-1706 DNEDLVYRDL
+1706 DNEDMVYRDL
-1716 KDISEKILDTMDL
+1716 KDISEKILDTMDV
-1729 NMDYAPVIKPT
+1729 NMDYSPVIKPT

-1749 RDLDL
+1749 RDLEL
-1754 SGVHASVIGSSVQNG
+1754 SGVHASVISSSVQNG
-1769 SQMQQEIRALRED
+1769 SQMQQEIRALREE

>member
-37 MNFKTSTTGLDGI
+37 MNFKTATTGLDGI
-50 TPAAQNAAKGMNGLA
+50 NPAAQNAAKGMNGLA
-65 SSVKTVNTTI
+65 SSVKNVNTTI
-75 SNTSTSASAATSSVG
+75 NGASSGATASTANIG

-114 ASKAIMAGGSILSS
+114 AAKAITAGGSMLSS
-128 FTFGPILDG
+128 FAFGPILDG

-160 TVSTINAA
+160 TVATINAA

-283 RNSLQDGWLTSEIM
+283 RNSLADGWLTSEIM

-343 GQLMDTVAES
+343 AQLMDTVAES

-372 RTLWTGVSDVVNGG
+372 KTLWTGVSDVVNGG

-392 ALQGILDRWD
+392 AMQGILDRWD

-414 MDLWKAASKPIFAI
+414 GDLWKAVSKPLIAI
-428 GEAVKDVFT
+428 GKAVKDVFT

-471 VFKMVAQLVQPVIK
+471 IFKMVAQIIWPVVK
-485 ALLGFGVAIG
+485 ALFGFGAAIG
-495 QVVVAAVKIGLI
+495 QVVIAAIKIGLI
-507 LIGGLLKPILRI
+507 LVGALVKPLLQVGG
-519 GAKISEIVDVFVN
+519 KISEIIDVFAN
-532 WFSQMSGGIDILG
+532 WFSQMTGGTDILG
-545 TLGSVLDT
+545 ALGSVLST
-553 IVGWVQSLVDWFVQL
+553 VVGWVQSLADWFVQL
-568 TSLAITPFFNGIRTV
+568 TSLAIAPFFNGIRTV

-589 PIGQF
+589 PIGEF
-594 FGVLRDA
+594 FGVLKDA
-601 AKNVFGPLIDGL
+601 VKNVFGPLVEGL

-628 SPFGKITRIVQ
+628 SPFGKITKIVQ
-639 DWGVSFYKTM
+639 DWGISFYKSM

-656 GPKWTNKV
+656 GPKWSAKV

-677 LGKALGTAVDNS
+677 LGKGLGTAVQNA
-689 SKAFSNFWANSKPG
+689 SKALGAFWEESKPG
-703 LLMAWN
+703 LLLAWN
-709 QTLKAVSDSFKAFGD
+709 ETIKSVSEAFKRFGE
-724 KLKEVGDI
+724 KIKEVGDI
-732 ISGFFAPQL
+732 IAGFFGPQID
-741 SAIKTFGKTISD
+741 AIKNFGQAVGD
-753 SFKNIGA
+753 SFKRIGE
-760 GLNFSS
+760 GFSFSS
-766 AFAGVGAGFKSMMDS
+766 AFSGISDGFMTMIDS
-781 FGPLGELVNAVVD
+781 FGPLGDLIEIVVELFGK
-794 LFVKMGAVLSDLK
+794 LGGALK
-807 DRIFAGASESGSLLN
+807 NIKDNIVGGVSTSGSMLN
-822 KVIGGFVQSTKSAFD
+822 KLLGGFAQTVRSAFD
-837 AFGILGGVLVTVVK
+837 AFGILGAVLVSVAK
-851 AFTSLATAV
+851 GFTALATAAM
-860 GRTIAT
+860 TAIST
-866 LVKGLTSGIG
+866 LIGGLTSGLG
-876 AIKEFAASS
+876 AIKDFAASS
-885 TAFGSFK
+885 DAFGSFK
-892 NNIGNAL
+892 KNIGTAL
-899 NSTGDMI
+899 SNVGYMI
-906 KDFWKGLGASLQS
+906 HDFWIGLGDSLKS
-919 ISLSDILSG
+919 MSLSDILTG

-950 KITDSASGLMGK
+950 SITDSASGLMGK

-997 GALFVLA
+997 GALFILA
-1004 MLPADRLIQGAVAIG
+1004 MLPADKLIQGAIAIG
-1019 VLAKILTTALTSLF
+1019 VLAKILTTALASLF
-1033 SIKTDLKKMSALF
+1033 AIKTDLKKMSALF
-1046 GAIFML
+1046 GALFML
-1052 SSALVMLS
+1052 SGALLVLS
-1060 VATAILGSMDTKT
+1060 IAVAIMGSMDVKT

-1088 TRVAKKM
+1088 KRVVDKLASSEKKM
-1095 ASAGKTMTAGIA
+1095 VSGVA
-1107 ALIGMAMAIN
+1107 ALLGMAIAIN
-1117 MLILPITILGLL
+1117 LLVAPVALLGLL
-1129 PTGAVVQGLIAVGLL
+1129 PTGTLIQGLVAVGLL
-1144 MAGIALFIKML
+1144 MAGIAAFVKYI
-1155 DEHKDTLGQMAGT
+1155 DDSKDSLGQMVGT
-1168 ALVLNQFAGAVA
+1168 AVVLNQLAGAIA

-1185 VAVLGS
+1185 VALLGMI
-1191 LPTGN
+1191 PTGT
-1196 LVQGLVGLAVVAGII
+1196 LIQGILGM
-1211 AAVMWVMSET
+1211 AAVMVMMVLTVNNIEVKSLT
-1221 MSKIPPTAIAG
+1221 GVFSLVIMAG
-1232 AFAMLVIA
+1232 AMLIAAKALEEIASMSWGDYLSAVFRLGLVIA
-1240 GAMLLTAKALEQI
+1240 GLVYAANSAEASLEGVGAVALLAGAVLLLAGALSIIGGMSMEQI
-1253 GAIPWDALLVAAYKM
+1253 GTALL
-1268 GMVLTGMIVA
+1268 GL
-1278 ANMASESVFGAG
+1278 AG
-1290 AILLLAVAFRLLADA
+1290 GLL
-1305 MLVLGNMDALTIQ
+1305 I
-1318 MALIAIGGAML
+1318 
-1329 VLLGAA
+1329 LLGAA
-1335 AIAELVVPG
+1335 AIAQFVTPG
-1344 LIALTLAIAAI
+1344 LLALALAIAAI
-1355 GAIVLGVIGGIT
+1355 GATVVGVLAGIT
-1367 LLVMAFT
+1367 ILVMVFT
-1374 AFISVISLA
+1374 AFISVISMA
-1383 GPAIGTG
+1383 GPAIGAG
-1390 IVAIAS
+1390 MVAIAS

-1411 IQAALIGVA
+1411 IEAALVGVA
-1420 NAFKN
+1420 NAVRN
-1425 AAPALGEALKAL
+1425 AAPALGKALKAMI
-1437 VKAFGPALVEL
+1437 KALGPALVEL
-1448 IKVAGN
+1448 IKVLGDGV
-1454 AIRQLCK
+1454 RQLAI
-1461 EVIRTLA
+1461 ELIRIITE
-1468 KQGPGLITAVID
+1468 QGPGLIGAALGLVVSLLD
-1480 FLNEL
+1480 
-1485 MEQLVENMPDFLVN
+1485 QLVDNLPTILTRLFEIL
-1499 IFTMFD
+1499 D
-1505 MLMAAIDGYLPTF
+1505 MVLAAIDGYLPTF
-1518 VEHLL
+1518 AAHLL
-1523 SWLTSVLDFLQALV
+1523 SWLTSILDFLQQLTPLV
-1537 PMVLDLL
+1537 LQFVLNLV
-1544 WGLIAGI
+1544 ISI
-1551 LNTLADNIQPMV
+1551 INTLAENIPQMV
-1563 NAGVNLINAWLTG
+1563 EAGVNLINAWLTG

-1608 ELKAAVNKLI
+1608 ELKAAVSKLVN
-1618 TSIKNF
+1618 SIKNF
-1624 IFGDVNDVAGAIGSH
+1624 IFGDINNVAGDIGSH
-1639 AMTIGKNIIDGI
+1639 AMSIGRNIIDGI
-1651 ERGINSAKN
+1651 VNGINNAKN
-1660 AVLNT
+1660 AVINL
-1665 MKNLANSCLDTVKSY
+1665 MRNLASSCLDTVKSF

-1706 DNEDLVYRDL
+1706 DNEDMVYRDL
-1716 KDISEKILDTMDL
+1716 KDISEKILDTMDV

-1740 VDTSEIQGL
+1740 VDTSEIQSL
-1749 RDLDL
+1749 RDLEL

-1769 SQMQQEIRALRED
+1769 SQMQQEIRALREE

-1806 IYRQTERQIDRM
+1806 IYRQTERQIERM
-1818 KRM
+1818 KRI